1 MKKKLGVI
9 ITLLTLCICLMTP
22 QMHAQAASGKTTIA
36 VSSGS
41 INIGQTVTVTAK
53 ALSASGDSAYANMVL
68 TYDAGILEFV
78 SCTATYGGGGGS
90 ISVANDSFSVTLKA
104 ISAGKASISL
114 SATDGVIFSTAE
126 ELDSMAGSS
135 TSVTVNNEAAGSST
149 GNNSSAGTTGG
160 NSAGTGSNNNTGS
173 NTNTAALSADN
184 SLKALTISPGTLSP
198 AFKGSTTKYT
208 ATVDN
213 SVTSIAVS
221 ATPVNEKATIES
233 VTGNTNL
240 AVGANVVKIV
250 VKAENGTTATY
261 KITVTRQAAGNAGTT
276 GCETTTTGGENGDSE
291 NGDAE
296 TPEDTEEVPA
306 TETPASQADVVIND
320 TTYHISDSFTEE
332 QIPADFTEATVQF
345 RGTECRGLTFNKG
358 TISLIYLETDNVDST
373 IGRFFI
379 YDETRDVVY
388 DFMKF
393 TSGESSYV
401 IPLLAP
407 LDSVLPDSYVQ
418 VSLQMPESTVMTAY
432 QLPAAEGEEASDF
445 YVFYAVN
452 QDGTEGWYQ
461 YDAAEGTYQRVNGNI
476 TETADSSSDDLA
488 ELQSEYD
495 ELSRKYKDAKSFSR
509 NMIAVIIFVLAVAV
523 VIGLN
528 IIFFGR
534 KKKGKDE
541 LIEDDNVELEDAEYD
556 EDTDE
561 DLDEDEVEDTENDKK
576 HFFGKFHG
584 LRKKRNNADDFLMD
598 EDEDFSENQI
608 KKNSTQADI
617 TIIGTQPEISQEKTI
632 DLVLDEPS
640 QEKTKKAEKI
650 ESERAKVKE
659 TKDAEDD
666 DYFDDEEEYIEEEH
680 PINRAYREWNDYEDE
695 FPAPVKKTVTEQT
708 SEKKSSEENQKT
720 QPEKNETSVK
730 KEKGLEVFDLN
741 DL

>member
-22 QMHAQAASGKTTIA
+22 QMHAKAASGKTTIA
-36 VSSGS
+36 VSAGS
-41 INIGQTVTVTAK
+41 LNIGQTVTVTAK

-78 SCTATYGGGGGS
+78 SCNATYGGGGGS
-90 ISVANDSFSVTLKA
+90 ISVASDSFSVTLKA
-104 ISAGKASISL
+104 IAAGKASISL

-135 TSVTVNNEAAGSST
+135 TSVTVKNEAAG
-149 GNNSSAGTTGG
+149 G
-160 NSAGTGSNNNTGS
+160 NSTNNGSSGSNGNAGNGSSSGTGSNNNTGS

-208 ATVDN
+208 AAVDN

-240 AVGANVVKIV
+240 AVGANVVQIV

-261 KITVTRQAAGNAGTT
+261 KITVTRQAAGTT
-276 GCETTTTGGENGDSE
+276 GSETTTTGGENGDDG
-291 NGDAE
+291 NGDSE
-296 TPEDTEEVPA
+296 TPEDTEEVDT
-306 TETPASQADVVIND
+306 TETPVSAADVVINN
-320 TTYHISDSFTEE
+320 TTYHIADNFTEE
-332 QIPADFTEATVQF
+332 QIPADFTEATVNF
-345 RGTECRGLTFNKG
+345 RGTECRGLTFDKG
-358 TISLIYLETDNVDST
+358 TISLIYLETDNVDAT
-373 IGRFFI
+373 TGRFFI

-393 TSGESSYV
+393 TAGESSYV
-401 IPLLAP
+401 ISLLAP
-407 LDSVLPDSYVQ
+407 LDSVLPESYVQ
-418 VSLQMPESTVMTAY
+418 VSLQMPENTVMTAY
-432 QLPAAEGEEASDF
+432 QLPVEDGEEASDF
-445 YVFYAVN
+445 YIFYGVN

-488 ELQSEYD
+488 ALQSEYD
-495 ELSRKYKDAKSFSR
+495 ELSKKYKDAKSFSR
-509 NMIAVIIFVLAVAV
+509 NMIAVLIFVLAIAV
-523 VIGLN
+523 VIILN
-528 IIFFGR
+528 IVLFGR

-541 LIEDDNVELEDAEYD
+541 LLEDDNVELEDAEYD
-556 EDTDE
+556 EDI
-561 DLDEDEVEDTENDKK
+561 DEDEVEDTETDKK
-576 HFFGKFHG
+576 PLFGKFHG
-584 LRKKRNNADDFLMD
+584 FRKKEDDSLLD
-598 EDEDFSENQI
+598 EGD
-608 KKNSTQADI
+608 
-617 TIIGTQPEISQEKTI
+617 EISQEKTI

-666 DYFDDEEEYIEEEH
+666 DYFDDEEEYIEEDH

-695 FPAPVKKTVTEQT
+695 IPAPVKKTVTEQT
-708 SEKKSSEENQKT
+708 SEQKSSEEDQKT

>member
-22 QMHAQAASGKTTIA
+22 QMHAKAASGKTTIA
-36 VSSGS
+36 VSAGS
-41 INIGQTVTVTAK
+41 LNIGQTVTVTAK

-78 SCTATYGGGGGS
+78 SCNATYGGGGGS
-90 ISVANDSFSVTLKA
+90 ISVASDSFSVTLKA

-114 SATDGVIFSTAE
+114 SATDGVIYGTEE

-135 TSVTVNNEAAGSST
+135 TSVTVKNEAAGSNT
-149 GNNSSAGTTGG
+149 GN
-160 NSAGTGSNNNTGS
+160 NNNTGS

-240 AVGANVVKIV
+240 AVGANVVQIV

-261 KITVTRQAAGNAGTT
+261 KITVTRQAAGTT
-276 GCETTTTGGENGDSE
+276 GSETTTTGGENGDDGNVDS
-291 NGDAE
+291 E
-296 TPEDTEEVPA
+296 TPEDTEEVDT
-306 TETPASQADVVIND
+306 TETPVSAADVVINN
-320 TTYHISDSFTEE
+320 TTYHIADNFTEE
-332 QIPADFTEATVQF
+332 QIPSDFTEATVNF
-345 RGTECRGLTFNKG
+345 RGAECRGLTFNKG
-358 TISLIYLETDNVDST
+358 TISLIYLETDNVDAT
-373 IGRFFI
+373 TGRFFI

-393 TSGESSYV
+393 TAGKSSYA

-407 LDSVLPDSYVQ
+407 LDSVLPESYVQ
-418 VSLQMPESTVMTAY
+418 VSLQMPENTVMTAY
-432 QLPAAEGEEASDF
+432 QLPAEDGEEASDF
-445 YVFYAVN
+445 YIFYGVN

-488 ELQSEYD
+488 ALQSEYD
-495 ELSRKYKDAKSFSR
+495 ELSKKYKDAKSFSR
-509 NMIAVIIFVLAVAV
+509 NMIAVLIFVLAIAV
-523 VIGLN
+523 VIILN
-528 IIFFGR
+528 IVLFGR

-541 LIEDDNVELEDAEYD
+541 LLEDDDSENEESEYESD
-556 EDTDE
+556 E
-561 DLDEDEVEDTENDKK
+561 EDEFVEKSPEAPMKNAEN
-576 HFFGKFHG
+576 
-584 LRKKRNNADDFLMD
+584 
-598 EDEDFSENQI
+598 
-608 KKNSTQADI
+608 
-617 TIIGTQPEISQEKTI
+617 
-632 DLVLDEPS
+632 
-640 QEKTKKAEKI
+640 TKKASKAGQTARTNKAGKPKKAE
-650 ESERAKVKE
+650 E
-659 TKDAEDD
+659 TEEAQEFEEDED

-695 FPAPVKKTVTEQT
+695 IPSQSKKPVTEET
-708 SEKKSSEENQKT
+708 SEKESSTENVKMDEQ
-720 QPEKNETSVK
+720 QKNETSIK
-730 KEKGLEVFDLN
+730 NEKGLEVFDLN

>member
-22 QMHAQAASGKTTIA
+22 QMHAKAASGKTTIA
-36 VSSGS
+36 VSAGS
-41 INIGQTVTVTAK
+41 LNIGQTVTVTAK

-78 SCTATYGGGGGS
+78 SCNATYGGGGGS
-90 ISVANDSFSVTLKA
+90 ISVASDSFSVTLKA
-104 ISAGKASISL
+104 IAAGKASISL

-135 TSVTVNNEAAGSST
+135 TSVTVKNEAAG
-149 GNNSSAGTTGG
+149 G
-160 NSAGTGSNNNTGS
+160 NSTNNGSSGSNGNAGNGSSSGTGSNNNTGS

-208 ATVDN
+208 AAVDN

-240 AVGANVVKIV
+240 AVGANVVQIV

-261 KITVTRQAAGNAGTT
+261 KITVTRQAAGTT
-276 GCETTTTGGENGDSE
+276 GSETTTTGGENGDDG
-291 NGDAE
+291 NGDSE
-296 TPEDTEEVPA
+296 TPEDTEEVDA
-306 TETPASQADVVIND
+306 TETPVPAADVVINN
-320 TTYHISDSFTEE
+320 TTYHIADNFTEE
-332 QIPADFTEATVQF
+332 QIPADFTEATVNF
-345 RGTECRGLTFNKG
+345 RGAECRGLTFNKG
-358 TISLIYLETDNVDST
+358 TISLIYLETDNVDAT
-373 IGRFFI
+373 TGRFFI

-393 TSGESSYV
+393 TAGESSYV

-407 LDSVLPDSYVQ
+407 LDSVLPESYVQ
-418 VSLQMPESTVMTAY
+418 VSLQMPENTVMTAY
-432 QLPAAEGEEASDF
+432 QLPVEDGKEASDF
-445 YVFYAVN
+445 YIFYGVN

-488 ELQSEYD
+488 ALQSQYD
-495 ELSRKYKDAKSFSR
+495 ELSKKYKDAKSFSR
-509 NMIAVIIFVLAVAV
+509 NMIAVLIFVLAIAV
-523 VIGLN
+523 VIILN
-528 IIFFGR
+528 IMLFGR

-541 LIEDDNVELEDAEYD
+541 LLEDDDSENEESEYESD
-556 EDTDE
+556 E
-561 DLDEDEVEDTENDKK
+561 EDEFVEKSPEAPMKNAEN
-576 HFFGKFHG
+576 
-584 LRKKRNNADDFLMD
+584 
-598 EDEDFSENQI
+598 
-608 KKNSTQADI
+608 
-617 TIIGTQPEISQEKTI
+617 
-632 DLVLDEPS
+632 
-640 QEKTKKAEKI
+640 TKKASKAGQTARTNKAGKPKKAE
-650 ESERAKVKE
+650 E
-659 TKDAEDD
+659 TEEAQEFEEDED

-695 FPAPVKKTVTEQT
+695 IPSQSKKPVTEET
-708 SEKKSSEENQKT
+708 SEKESSTENVKMDEQ
-720 QPEKNETSVK
+720 QKNETSIK
-730 KEKGLEVFDLN
+730 NEKGLEVFDLN

>member
-22 QMHAQAASGKTTIA
+22 QMHAKAASGKTTIA
-36 VSSGS
+36 VSAGS
-41 INIGQTVTVTAK
+41 LNIGQTVTVTAK

-78 SCTATYGGGGGS
+78 SCNATYGGGGGS
-90 ISVANDSFSVTLKA
+90 ISVASDSFSVTLKA

-114 SATDGVIFSTAE
+114 SATDGVIYGTEE

-135 TSVTVNNEAAGSST
+135 TSVTVKNEAAGSNT
-149 GNNSSAGTTGG
+149 GN
-160 NSAGTGSNNNTGS
+160 NNNTGS
-173 NTNTAALSADN
+173 NTNMAALSADN

-240 AVGANVVKIV
+240 AVGANVVQIV

-261 KITVTRQAAGNAGTT
+261 KITVTRQAAGTT
-276 GCETTTTGGENGDSE
+276 GSETTTTGGENGDDGNVDS
-291 NGDAE
+291 E
-296 TPEDTEEVPA
+296 TPEDTEEVDT
-306 TETPASQADVVIND
+306 TETPVSAADVVINN
-320 TTYHISDSFTEE
+320 TTYHIADNFTEE
-332 QIPADFTEATVQF
+332 QIPSDFTEATVNF
-345 RGTECRGLTFNKG
+345 RGAECRGLTFNKG
-358 TISLIYLETDNVDST
+358 TISLIYLETDNVDAT
-373 IGRFFI
+373 TGRFFI

-393 TSGESSYV
+393 TAGESSYS

-407 LDSVLPDSYVQ
+407 LDSVLPESYVQ
-418 VSLQMPESTVMTAY
+418 VSLQMPENTVMTAY
-432 QLPAAEGEEASDF
+432 QLPAEDGEEASDF
-445 YVFYAVN
+445 YIFYGVN

-488 ELQSEYD
+488 ALQSEYD
-495 ELSRKYKDAKSFSR
+495 ELSKKYKDAKSFSR
-509 NMIAVIIFVLAVAV
+509 NMIAVLIFVLAIAV
-523 VIGLN
+523 VIILN
-528 IIFFGR
+528 IVLFGR

-541 LIEDDNVELEDAEYD
+541 LLEDNDSENEESEYESD
-556 EDTDE
+556 E
-561 DLDEDEVEDTENDKK
+561 EDEFVEKSPEAPMKNAEN
-576 HFFGKFHG
+576 
-584 LRKKRNNADDFLMD
+584 
-598 EDEDFSENQI
+598 
-608 KKNSTQADI
+608 
-617 TIIGTQPEISQEKTI
+617 
-632 DLVLDEPS
+632 
-640 QEKTKKAEKI
+640 TKKASKAGQTARTNKAGKPKKAE
-650 ESERAKVKE
+650 E
-659 TKDAEDD
+659 TEEAQEFEEDED

-695 FPAPVKKTVTEQT
+695 IPSPSKKPVTEEM
-708 SEKKSSEENQKT
+708 SEKKSPIENEKMDVPQ
-720 QPEKNETSVK
+720 KNE
-730 KEKGLEVFDLN
+730 KGMEVFDLN

>member
-135 TSVTVNNEAAGSST
+135 TSVTVKNEAVGSS
-149 GNNSSAGTTGG
+149 
-160 NSAGTGSNNNTGS
+160 TGSNNNTGS

-276 GCETTTTGGENGDSE
+276 GGETTTTGGENGDSE

-332 QIPADFTEATVQF
+332 QIPADFTEAAVQF

-488 ELQSEYD
+488 ALQSEYD

-541 LIEDDNVELEDAEYD
+541 LLEDDNVELEDAEYD

-666 DYFDDEEEYIEEEH
+666 DYFDDEEEYVEEDH

-708 SEKKSSEENQKT
+708 SEKKSSEEDQKT

>member
-22 QMHAQAASGKTTIA
+22 QMHAKAASGKTTIA
-36 VSSGS
+36 VSAGS
-41 INIGQTVTVTAK
+41 LNIGQTVTVTAK

-78 SCTATYGGGGGS
+78 SCNATYGGGGGS
-90 ISVANDSFSVTLKA
+90 ISVASDSFSVTLKA

-114 SATDGVIFSTAE
+114 SATDGVIYGTEE

-135 TSVTVNNEAAGSST
+135 TSVTVKNEAAGSNT
-149 GNNSSAGTTGG
+149 GNNS
-160 NSAGTGSNNNTGS
+160 NTGS

-184 SLKALTISPGTLSP
+184 SLKALTISPGTLFP

-261 KITVTRQAAGNAGTT
+261 KITVTRQAAGTT
-276 GCETTTTGGENGDSE
+276 GSETTTTGGENGDDG
-291 NGDAE
+291 NGDSE
-296 TPEDTEEVPA
+296 TPEDTEEVDA
-306 TETPASQADVVIND
+306 TETPVPAADVVINN
-320 TTYHISDSFTEE
+320 TTYHIADNFTEE
-332 QIPADFTEATVQF
+332 QIPADFTEATVNF
-345 RGTECRGLTFNKG
+345 RGAECRGLTFNKG
-358 TISLIYLETDNVDST
+358 TISLIYLETDNVDAT
-373 IGRFFI
+373 TGRFFI

-393 TSGESSYV
+393 TAGESSYA

-407 LDSVLPDSYVQ
+407 LDSVLPESYVQ
-418 VSLQMPESTVMTAY
+418 VSLQMPENTVMTAY
-432 QLPAAEGEEASDF
+432 QLPAEDGEEASDF
-445 YVFYAVN
+445 YIFYGVN

-488 ELQSEYD
+488 ALQSEYD
-495 ELSRKYKDAKSFSR
+495 ELSKKYKDAKSFSR
-509 NMIAVIIFVLAVAV
+509 NMIAVIIFVLAIAAV
-523 VIGLN
+523 VILN
-528 IIFFGR
+528 IVLFGR

-541 LIEDDNVELEDAEYD
+541 LLEDDDSENEESEYESD
-556 EDTDE
+556 E
-561 DLDEDEVEDTENDKK
+561 EDEFVEKSPEAPMKNAEN
-576 HFFGKFHG
+576 
-584 LRKKRNNADDFLMD
+584 
-598 EDEDFSENQI
+598 
-608 KKNSTQADI
+608 
-617 TIIGTQPEISQEKTI
+617 
-632 DLVLDEPS
+632 
-640 QEKTKKAEKI
+640 TKKASKAGQTARTNKAGKPKKAE
-650 ESERAKVKE
+650 E
-659 TKDAEDD
+659 TEEAQEFEEDED

-695 FPAPVKKTVTEQT
+695 IPSQSKKPVTEET
-708 SEKKSSEENQKT
+708 SEKESSTENVKMDEQ
-720 QPEKNETSVK
+720 QKNETSIK
-730 KEKGLEVFDLN
+730 NEKRLEVFDLN

>member
-22 QMHAQAASGKTTIA
+22 QMHAKAASGKTTIA
-36 VSSGS
+36 VSAGS
-41 INIGQTVTVTAK
+41 LNIGQTVTVTAK

-78 SCTATYGGGGGS
+78 SCNATYGGGGGS
-90 ISVANDSFSVTLKA
+90 ISVASDSFSVTLKA
-104 ISAGKASISL
+104 IAAGKASISL

-135 TSVTVNNEAAGSST
+135 TSVTVKNEAAGGNSTNNGSSGSNGNAGNGSSSGT
-149 GNNSSAGTTGG
+149 GN
-160 NSAGTGSNNNTGS
+160 NNNTGS

-208 ATVDN
+208 AAVDN

-240 AVGANVVKIV
+240 AVGANVVQIV

-261 KITVTRQAAGNAGTT
+261 KITVTRQAAGTT
-276 GCETTTTGGENGDSE
+276 GSETTTTGGENGDDG
-291 NGDAE
+291 NGDSE
-296 TPEDTEEVPA
+296 TPEDTEEVDA
-306 TETPASQADVVIND
+306 TETPVPAADVVINN
-320 TTYHISDSFTEE
+320 TTYHIADNFTEE
-332 QIPADFTEATVQF
+332 QIPADFTEATVNF
-345 RGTECRGLTFNKG
+345 RGAECRGLTFNKG
-358 TISLIYLETDNVDST
+358 TISLIYLETDNVDAT
-373 IGRFFI
+373 TGRFFI

-393 TSGESSYV
+393 TAGESSYA

-407 LDSVLPDSYVQ
+407 LDSVLPESYVQ
-418 VSLQMPESTVMTAY
+418 VSLQMPENTVMTAY
-432 QLPAAEGEEASDF
+432 QLPAEDGEEASDF
-445 YVFYAVN
+445 YIFYGVN

-488 ELQSEYD
+488 ALQSEYD
-495 ELSRKYKDAKSFSR
+495 ELSKKYKDAKSFSR
-509 NMIAVIIFVLAVAV
+509 NMIAVLIFVLAIAV
-523 VIGLN
+523 VIILN
-528 IIFFGR
+528 SVLFGR

-541 LIEDDNVELEDAEYD
+541 LLEDDDSENEESEYESD
-556 EDTDE
+556 E
-561 DLDEDEVEDTENDKK
+561 EDEFVEKSPEAPMKNAEN
-576 HFFGKFHG
+576 
-584 LRKKRNNADDFLMD
+584 
-598 EDEDFSENQI
+598 
-608 KKNSTQADI
+608 
-617 TIIGTQPEISQEKTI
+617 
-632 DLVLDEPS
+632 
-640 QEKTKKAEKI
+640 TKKASKAGQTARTNKAGKPKKAE
-650 ESERAKVKE
+650 E
-659 TKDAEDD
+659 TEEAQEFEEDED

-695 FPAPVKKTVTEQT
+695 IPSPSKKPVTEET
-708 SEKKSSEENQKT
+708 SEKESSTENVKMDVPQ
-720 QPEKNETSVK
+720 KNE
-730 KEKGLEVFDLN
+730 KGMEVFDLN

>member
-22 QMHAQAASGKTTIA
+22 QMHAKAASGKTTIA
-36 VSSGS
+36 VSASS
-41 INIGQTVTVTAK
+41 LNIGQTVTVTAK
-53 ALSASGDSAYANMVL
+53 AFSASGDSAYANMVL

-78 SCTATYGGGGGS
+78 SCNATYGGGGGS
-90 ISVANDSFSVTLKA
+90 ISVASDSFSVTLKA

-114 SATDGVIFSTAE
+114 SATDGVIYGTEE

-135 TSVTVNNEAAGSST
+135 TSVTVKNEAAGSNT
-149 GNNSSAGTTGG
+149 GNNSSAGNNGSSGSNG
-160 NSAGTGSNNNTGS
+160 NAGNGSSSGTGSNNNTGS
-173 NTNTAALSADN
+173 NTAALSADN

-240 AVGANVVKIV
+240 AVGTNVVKIV

-261 KITVTRQAAGNAGTT
+261 KITVTRQDAGNSGSAAA
-276 GCETTTTGGENGDSE
+276 TTGGENGDSG
-291 NGDAE
+291 NGDDGNDDSGD
-296 TPEDTEEVPA
+296 PGDTEEVDA
-306 TETPASQADVVIND
+306 TETPVLAADVVINN
-320 TTYHISDSFTEE
+320 TTYHIADNFTEE
-332 QIPADFTEATVQF
+332 QIPADFTEATVNF
-345 RGTECRGLTFNKG
+345 RGAECRGLTFNKG
-358 TISLIYLETDNVDST
+358 TISLIYLETDNVDAT
-373 IGRFFI
+373 TGRFFI

-393 TSGESSYV
+393 TAGESSYA

-407 LDSVLPDSYVQ
+407 LDSVLPESYVQ
-418 VSLQMPESTVMTAY
+418 VSLQMPENTVMTAY
-432 QLPAAEGEEASDF
+432 QLPVEDGEEASDF
-445 YVFYAVN
+445 YIFYGVN

-488 ELQSEYD
+488 ALQSEYD
-495 ELSRKYKDAKSFSR
+495 ELSKKYKDAKSFSR
-509 NMIAVIIFVLAVAV
+509 NMIAVLIFVLAIAV
-523 VIGLN
+523 VIILN
-528 IIFFGR
+528 IVLFGR

-541 LIEDDNVELEDAEYD
+541 LLEDDNVELEDAEYD
-556 EDTDE
+556 EDI
-561 DLDEDEVEDTENDKK
+561 DEDEVEDTETDKK
-576 HFFGKFHG
+576 PLFGKFHG
-584 LRKKRNNADDFLMD
+584 FRKKEDDSLLD
-598 EDEDFSENQI
+598 EGD
-608 KKNSTQADI
+608 
-617 TIIGTQPEISQEKTI
+617 EISQEKTI

-666 DYFDDEEEYIEEEH
+666 DYFDDEEEYIEEDH

-695 FPAPVKKTVTEQT
+695 IPAPVKKTVTEQT
-708 SEKKSSEENQKT
+708 SEQKSSEEDQKT

>member
-22 QMHAQAASGKTTIA
+22 QMHAKAASGKTTIA
-36 VSSGS
+36 VSAGS
-41 INIGQTVTVTAK
+41 LNIGQTVTVTAK

-78 SCTATYGGGGGS
+78 SCNATYGGGGGS
-90 ISVANDSFSVTLKA
+90 ISVASDSFSVTLKA

-114 SATDGVIFSTAE
+114 SATDGVIYGTEE

-135 TSVTVNNEAAGSST
+135 TSVTVKNEAAGSNT
-149 GNNSSAGTTGG
+149 GN
-160 NSAGTGSNNNTGS
+160 NNNTGS

-240 AVGANVVKIV
+240 AVGANVVQIV

-261 KITVTRQAAGNAGTT
+261 KITVTRQAAGTT
-276 GCETTTTGGENGDSE
+276 GSETTTTGGENGDDG
-291 NGDAE
+291 NGDSE
-296 TPEDTEEVPA
+296 TPEDTEEVDT
-306 TETPASQADVVIND
+306 TETPVSAADVVINN
-320 TTYHISDSFTEE
+320 TTYHIADNFTEE
-332 QIPADFTEATVQF
+332 QIPADFTEATVHF

-358 TISLIYLETDNVDST
+358 TISLIYLETDNVDAT
-373 IGRFFI
+373 TGRFFI

-393 TSGESSYV
+393 TAGESSYV

-407 LDSVLPDSYVQ
+407 LDSVLPESYVQ
-418 VSLQMPESTVMTAY
+418 VSLQMPENTVMTAY
-432 QLPAAEGEEASDF
+432 QLPAEDGEEASDF
-445 YVFYAVN
+445 YIFYGVN

-488 ELQSEYD
+488 ALQSEYD
-495 ELSRKYKDAKSFSR
+495 ELSKKYKDAKSFSR
-509 NMIAVIIFVLAVAV
+509 NMIAVIIFVLAIAV
-523 VIGLN
+523 VIILN
-528 IIFFGR
+528 IVLFGR

-541 LIEDDNVELEDAEYD
+541 LLEDDDSENEESEYESD
-556 EDTDE
+556 E
-561 DLDEDEVEDTENDKK
+561 EDEFVEKSPEAPMKNAEN
-576 HFFGKFHG
+576 
-584 LRKKRNNADDFLMD
+584 
-598 EDEDFSENQI
+598 
-608 KKNSTQADI
+608 
-617 TIIGTQPEISQEKTI
+617 
-632 DLVLDEPS
+632 
-640 QEKTKKAEKI
+640 TKKASKAGQTARTNKARKPKKAE
-650 ESERAKVKE
+650 E
-659 TKDAEDD
+659 TEEAQEFEEDED

-695 FPAPVKKTVTEQT
+695 IPSPSKKPVTEEM
-708 SEKKSSEENQKT
+708 SEKKSPIENEKMDVPQ
-720 QPEKNETSVK
+720 KNE
-730 KEKGLEVFDLN
+730 KGMEVFDLN

>member
-22 QMHAQAASGKTTIA
+22 QMHAKAASGKTTIA
-36 VSSGS
+36 VSAGS
-41 INIGQTVTVTAK
+41 LNIGQTVTVTAK

-78 SCTATYGGGGGS
+78 SCNATYGGGGGS
-90 ISVANDSFSVTLKA
+90 ISVASDSFSVTLKA
-104 ISAGKASISL
+104 IAAGKASISL

-135 TSVTVNNEAAGSST
+135 TSVTVKNEAAGSN
-149 GNNSSAGTTGG
+149 GNAGNGSS
-160 NSAGTGSNNNTGS
+160 SGTGSNNNTGS
-173 NTNTAALSADN
+173 NTAALSADN

-208 ATVDN
+208 AAVDN

-221 ATPVNEKATIES
+221 ATPVNEKATVES

-276 GCETTTTGGENGDSE
+276 GGETTTTGGENGDSE

-306 TETPASQADVVIND
+306 TEAPASQAEVVIND
-320 TTYHISDSFTEE
+320 TAYHISDSFTEE
-332 QIPADFTEATVQF
+332 QIPADFTEAAVQF
-345 RGTECRGLTFNKG
+345 RGTECRGLSFNKG
-358 TISLIYLETDNVDST
+358 MISLIYLETDNVDST

-379 YDETRDVVY
+379 YDETRDVIY

-393 TSGESSYV
+393 TAGESSYV

-488 ELQSEYD
+488 ALQSEYD
-495 ELSRKYKDAKSFSR
+495 ELSKKYKDAKSFSR
-509 NMIAVIIFVLAVAV
+509 NMIAVIIFVLAIAV
-523 VIGLN
+523 VVILN
-528 IIFFGR
+528 IMLFGR

-541 LIEDDNVELEDAEYD
+541 LSEDDDPELDEPED
-556 EDTDE
+556 EDDE
-561 DLDEDEVEDTENDKK
+561 ANEETETEKK
-576 HFFGKFHG
+576 PLLGKFHG
-584 LRKKRNNADDFLMD
+584 FRKKEKN
-598 EDEDFSENQI
+598 EDE
-608 KKNSTQADI
+608 
-617 TIIGTQPEISQEKTI
+617 
-632 DLVLDEPS
+632 
-640 QEKTKKAEKI
+640 
-650 ESERAKVKE
+650 
-659 TKDAEDD
+659 D
-666 DYFDDEEEYIEEEH
+666 DYFDDEEEYIEEDH

-695 FPAPVKKTVTEQT
+695 IPSTSEKSVTEEK
-708 SEKKSSEENQKT
+708 SEKKSSTENEKMDVPQ
-720 QPEKNETSVK
+720 KNETSVK
-730 KEKGLEVFDLN
+730 NEKGMEVFDLN

>member
-68 TYDAGILEFV
+68 TYDASILEFV
-78 SCTATYGGGGGS
+78 SCNATYGGGGGS

-221 ATPVNEKATIES
+221 ATPVNEKATVES

-276 GCETTTTGGENGDSE
+276 GGETTTTGGENGDGE

-306 TETPASQADVVIND
+306 TETPASQADVVISD

-332 QIPADFTEATVQF
+332 QIPADFTEAAVQF

-393 TSGESSYV
+393 TAGESSYV

-495 ELSRKYKDAKSFSR
+495 ELSRKYKDAKSFFR
-509 NMIAVIIFVLAVAV
+509 NMIAVLIFVLAIAV
-523 VIGLN
+523 VIILN
-528 IIFFGR
+528 IVLFGR

-541 LIEDDNVELEDAEYD
+541 LLEDNDPELDEPENEDDEANEE
-556 EDTDE
+556 
-561 DLDEDEVEDTENDKK
+561 TETEKK
-576 HFFGKFHG
+576 PFLGKFHG
-584 LRKKRNNADDFLMD
+584 FRKKEKN
-598 EDEDFSENQI
+598 EDE
-608 KKNSTQADI
+608 
-617 TIIGTQPEISQEKTI
+617 
-632 DLVLDEPS
+632 
-640 QEKTKKAEKI
+640 
-650 ESERAKVKE
+650 
-659 TKDAEDD
+659 D

-695 FPAPVKKTVTEQT
+695 IPSTSEKSVTEEK
-708 SEKKSSEENQKT
+708 SEKKSSTENEKMDVPQ
-720 QPEKNETSVK
+720 KNETSVK
-730 KEKGLEVFDLN
+730 NEKGMEVFDLN

>member
-22 QMHAQAASGKTTIA
+22 QMHAKAASGKTTIA
-36 VSSGS
+36 VSAGS
-41 INIGQTVTVTAK
+41 LNIGQTVTVTAK

-78 SCTATYGGGGGS
+78 SCNATYGGGGGS
-90 ISVANDSFSVTLKA
+90 ISVASDSFSVTLKA
-104 ISAGKASISL
+104 IAAGKASISL

-135 TSVTVNNEAAGSST
+135 TSVTVKNEAAG
-149 GNNSSAGTTGG
+149 G
-160 NSAGTGSNNNTGS
+160 NSTNNGSSGSNGNAGNGSSSGTGSNNNTGS

-208 ATVDN
+208 AAVDN

-221 ATPVNEKATIES
+221 ATPVNEKATVES

-261 KITVTRQAAGNAGTT
+261 KITVTRQAAGTT
-276 GCETTTTGGENGDSE
+276 GSETTTTGGENGDDG
-291 NGDAE
+291 NGDSE
-296 TPEDTEEVPA
+296 TPEDTEEVDT
-306 TETPASQADVVIND
+306 TETPVSAADVVINN
-320 TTYHISDSFTEE
+320 TTYHIADNFTEE
-332 QIPADFTEATVQF
+332 QIPADFTEATVNF
-345 RGTECRGLTFNKG
+345 RGTECRGLTFDKG
-358 TISLIYLETDNVDST
+358 TISLIYLETDNVDAT
-373 IGRFFI
+373 TGRFFI

-393 TSGESSYV
+393 TAGESSYA

-407 LDSVLPDSYVQ
+407 LDSVLPESYVQ
-418 VSLQMPESTVMTAY
+418 VSLQMPENTVMTAY
-432 QLPAAEGEEASDF
+432 QLPAEDGEEASDF
-445 YVFYAVN
+445 YIFYGVN

-488 ELQSEYD
+488 ALQSEYD
-495 ELSRKYKDAKSFSR
+495 ELSKKYKDAKSFSR
-509 NMIAVIIFVLAVAV
+509 NMIAVLIFVLAIAV
-523 VIGLN
+523 VIILN
-528 IIFFGR
+528 IVLFGR

-541 LIEDDNVELEDAEYD
+541 LLEDNDSENEESEYESD
-556 EDTDE
+556 E
-561 DLDEDEVEDTENDKK
+561 EDEFVEKSPEAPMKNAEN
-576 HFFGKFHG
+576 
-584 LRKKRNNADDFLMD
+584 
-598 EDEDFSENQI
+598 
-608 KKNSTQADI
+608 
-617 TIIGTQPEISQEKTI
+617 
-632 DLVLDEPS
+632 
-640 QEKTKKAEKI
+640 TKKASKAGQTARTNKAGKPKKAE
-650 ESERAKVKE
+650 E
-659 TKDAEDD
+659 TEEAQEFEEDED

-695 FPAPVKKTVTEQT
+695 IPSQSKKPVTEET
-708 SEKKSSEENQKT
+708 SEKESSTENVKMDEQ
-720 QPEKNETSVK
+720 QKNETSIK
-730 KEKGLEVFDLN
+730 NEKGLEVFDLN

>member
-22 QMHAQAASGKTTIA
+22 QMHAKAASGKTTIA
-36 VSSGS
+36 VSASS
-41 INIGQTVTVTAK
+41 LNIGQTVTVTAK
-53 ALSASGDSAYANMVL
+53 ALGASGESAYANMVL
-68 TYDAGILEFV
+68 TYDASILEFV

-104 ISAGKASISL
+104 IAAGKASLSL

-126 ELDSMAGSS
+126 ELESMAGSS
-135 TSVTVNNEAAGSST
+135 TSVTVNNEAST
-149 GNNSSAGTTGG
+149 GN
-160 NSAGTGSNNNTGS
+160 TGSSNAGNTGS
-173 NTNTAALSADN
+173 NTGTNNGSSSTGNGSNTAALSADN

-208 ATVDN
+208 AAVDN

-261 KITVTRQAAGNAGTT
+261 KITVTRQAAGNSGSAAA
-276 GCETTTTGGENGDSE
+276 TTGGENGDDG
-291 NGDAE
+291 NGDSE
-296 TPEDTEEVPA
+296 TPEDTEEVDT
-306 TETPASQADVVIND
+306 TETPVSAADVVINN
-320 TTYHISDSFTEE
+320 TTYHIADNFTEE
-332 QIPADFTEATVQF
+332 QIPADFTEATVNF
-345 RGTECRGLTFNKG
+345 RGAECRGLTFNKG
-358 TISLIYLETDNVDST
+358 TISLIYLETDNVDAT
-373 IGRFFI
+373 TGRFFI

-393 TSGESSYV
+393 TAGESSYV

-407 LDSVLPDSYVQ
+407 LDSVLPESYVQ
-418 VSLQMPESTVMTAY
+418 VSLQMPENTVMTAY
-432 QLPAAEGEEASDF
+432 QLPVEDGEEASDVYIF
-445 YVFYAVN
+445 YGVN

-495 ELSRKYKDAKSFSR
+495 ELSKKYKDAKSFSR
-509 NMIAVIIFVLAVAV
+509 NMIAVLIFVLAIAV
-523 VIGLN
+523 VIILN
-528 IIFFGR
+528 IVLFGR

-541 LIEDDNVELEDAEYD
+541 LLEDDDPE
-556 EDTDE
+556 
-561 DLDEDEVEDTENDKK
+561 LDEPEYESDEEDEENEETENEKK
-576 HFFGKFHG
+576 SLFGKFHG
-584 LRKKRNNADDFLMD
+584 FRKKEKNEDDFLMD
-598 EDEDFSENQI
+598 DDNEKTEETKEAQEFDEDED
-608 KKNSTQADI
+608 A
-617 TIIGTQPEISQEKTI
+617 
-632 DLVLDEPS
+632 
-640 QEKTKKAEKI
+640 
-650 ESERAKVKE
+650 
-659 TKDAEDD
+659 
-666 DYFDDEEEYIEEEH
+666 YFDDEEDYIEEDH

-695 FPAPVKKTVTEQT
+695 IPSPSKKPVTEET
-708 SEKKSSEENQKT
+708 SEKESSTENEKMDVPQ
-720 QPEKNETSVK
+720 KNE
-730 KEKGLEVFDLN
+730 KGMEVFDLN

>member
-22 QMHAQAASGKTTIA
+22 QMHAKAASGKTTIA
-36 VSSGS
+36 VSAGS
-41 INIGQTVTVTAK
+41 LNIGQTVTVTAK

-78 SCTATYGGGGGS
+78 SCNATYGGGGGS
-90 ISVANDSFSVTLKA
+90 ISVASDSFSVTLKA

-114 SATDGVIFSTAE
+114 SATDGVIYGTEE

-135 TSVTVNNEAAGSST
+135 TSVTVKNEAAGSN
-149 GNNSSAGTTGG
+149 GNAGNGSS
-160 NSAGTGSNNNTGS
+160 SGTGSNNNTGS
-173 NTNTAALSADN
+173 NTAALSADN

-240 AVGANVVKIV
+240 AVGTNVVKIV

-261 KITVTRQAAGNAGTT
+261 KITVTRQDAGNSGSAAA
-276 GCETTTTGGENGDSE
+276 TTGGENGDSG
-291 NGDAE
+291 NGDDGNDDSGD
-296 TPEDTEEVPA
+296 PGDTEEVDA
-306 TETPASQADVVIND
+306 TETPVLAADVVINN
-320 TTYHISDSFTEE
+320 TTYHIADNFTEE
-332 QIPADFTEATVQF
+332 QIPADFTEATVNF
-345 RGTECRGLTFNKG
+345 RGAECRGLTFNKG
-358 TISLIYLETDNVDST
+358 TISLIYLETDNVDAT
-373 IGRFFI
+373 TGRFFI

-393 TSGESSYV
+393 TAGESSYA

-407 LDSVLPDSYVQ
+407 LDSVLPESYVQ
-418 VSLQMPESTVMTAY
+418 VSLQMPENTVMTAY
-432 QLPAAEGEEASDF
+432 QLPVEDGEEASDF
-445 YVFYAVN
+445 YIFYGVN

-488 ELQSEYD
+488 ALQSEYD
-495 ELSRKYKDAKSFSR
+495 ELSKKYKDAKSFSR
-509 NMIAVIIFVLAVAV
+509 NMIAVLIFVLAIAV
-523 VIGLN
+523 VIILN
-528 IIFFGR
+528 IMLFGR

-541 LIEDDNVELEDAEYD
+541 LSEDNDPELDEPENEDDEANEE
-556 EDTDE
+556 
-561 DLDEDEVEDTENDKK
+561 TETEKK
-576 HFFGKFHG
+576 PFLGKFHG
-584 LRKKRNNADDFLMD
+584 FRKKEKN
-598 EDEDFSENQI
+598 EDE
-608 KKNSTQADI
+608 
-617 TIIGTQPEISQEKTI
+617 
-632 DLVLDEPS
+632 
-640 QEKTKKAEKI
+640 
-650 ESERAKVKE
+650 
-659 TKDAEDD
+659 D

-695 FPAPVKKTVTEQT
+695 IPSTSEKSVTEEK
-708 SEKKSSEENQKT
+708 SEKKSSTENEKMDVPQ
-720 QPEKNETSVK
+720 KNETSVK
-730 KEKGLEVFDLN
+730 NEKGMEVFDLN

>member
-22 QMHAQAASGKTTIA
+22 QMHAKAASGKTTIA
-36 VSSGS
+36 VSASS
-41 INIGQTVTVTAK
+41 LNIGQTVTVTAK

-78 SCTATYGGGGGS
+78 SCNATYGGGGGS
-90 ISVANDSFSVTLKA
+90 ISVASDSFSVTLKA

-114 SATDGVIFSTAE
+114 SATDGVIYGTEE

-135 TSVTVNNEAAGSST
+135 TSVTVKNEAAGSN
-149 GNNSSAGTTGG
+149 GNAGNGSS
-160 NSAGTGSNNNTGS
+160 SGTGSNNNTGS
-173 NTNTAALSADN
+173 NTAALSADN

-240 AVGANVVKIV
+240 AVGANVVQIV

-261 KITVTRQAAGNAGTT
+261 KITVTRQATGTT
-276 GCETTTTGGENGDSE
+276 GSETTTTGGENGDSG
-291 NGDAE
+291 NSDDGNDDSGD
-296 TPEDTEEVPA
+296 PGDTEEVDA
-306 TETPASQADVVIND
+306 TETPVPAADVVINN
-320 TTYHISDSFTEE
+320 TTYHIADNFTEE
-332 QIPADFTEATVQF
+332 QIPADFTEATVNF
-345 RGTECRGLTFNKG
+345 RGTECRGLTFDKG
-358 TISLIYLETDNVDST
+358 TISLIYLETDNVDAT
-373 IGRFFI
+373 TGRFFI

-393 TSGESSYV
+393 TAGESSYV

-407 LDSVLPDSYVQ
+407 LDSVLPESYVQ
-418 VSLQMPESTVMTAY
+418 VSLQMLENTVMTAY
-432 QLPAAEGEEASDF
+432 QLPAEDGEEASDF
-445 YVFYAVN
+445 YIFYAVN

-488 ELQSEYD
+488 ALQSQYD
-495 ELSRKYKDAKSFSR
+495 ELSKKYKDAKSFSR
-509 NMIAVIIFVLAVAV
+509 NMIAVLIFVLAIAV
-523 VIGLN
+523 VIILN
-528 IIFFGR
+528 IMLFGR

-541 LIEDDNVELEDAEYD
+541 LSED
-556 EDTDE
+556 
-561 DLDEDEVEDTENDKK
+561 ND
-576 HFFGKFHG
+576 
-584 LRKKRNNADDFLMD
+584 
-598 EDEDFSENQI
+598 
-608 KKNSTQADI
+608 
-617 TIIGTQPEISQEKTI
+617 PE
-632 DLVLDEPS
+632 LDEPENEDDEANEETET
-640 QEKTKKAEKI
+640 EKKPFLGKFRGFRKKEKN
-650 ESERAKVKE
+650 
-659 TKDAEDD
+659 EDED

-695 FPAPVKKTVTEQT
+695 IPSTSEKSVTEEK
-708 SEKKSSEENQKT
+708 SEKKSSTENEKMDVLQ
-720 QPEKNETSVK
+720 KNETSVK
-730 KEKGLEVFDLN
+730 NEKGMEVFDLN

>member
-22 QMHAQAASGKTTIA
+22 QMHAKAASGKTTIA
-36 VSSGS
+36 VSAGS
-41 INIGQTVTVTAK
+41 LNIGQTVTVTAK

-78 SCTATYGGGGGS
+78 SCNATYGGGGGS
-90 ISVANDSFSVTLKA
+90 ISVASDSFSVTLKA

-114 SATDGVIFSTAE
+114 SATDGVIYGTEE

-135 TSVTVNNEAAGSST
+135 TSVTVKNEAAGSNT
-149 GNNSSAGTTGG
+149 GN
-160 NSAGTGSNNNTGS
+160 NNNTGS

-240 AVGANVVKIV
+240 AVGANVVQIV

-261 KITVTRQAAGNAGTT
+261 KITVTRQAAGTT
-276 GCETTTTGGENGDSE
+276 GSETTTTGGENGDDG
-291 NGDAE
+291 NGDSE
-296 TPEDTEEVPA
+296 TPEDTEEVDT
-306 TETPASQADVVIND
+306 TETPVSAADVVINN
-320 TTYHISDSFTEE
+320 TTYHIADNFTEE
-332 QIPADFTEATVQF
+332 QIPADFTEATVNF
-345 RGTECRGLTFNKG
+345 RGAECRGLTFNKG
-358 TISLIYLETDNVDST
+358 TISLIYLETDNVDAT
-373 IGRFFI
+373 TGRFFI

-393 TSGESSYV
+393 TAGESSYV

-407 LDSVLPDSYVQ
+407 LDSVLPESYVQ
-418 VSLQMPESTVMTAY
+418 VSLQMPENTVMTAY
-432 QLPAAEGEEASDF
+432 QLPAEDGEEASDF
-445 YVFYAVN
+445 YIFYGVN

-488 ELQSEYD
+488 ALQSEYD
-495 ELSRKYKDAKSFSR
+495 ELSKKYKDAKSFSR
-509 NMIAVIIFVLAVAV
+509 NMIAVIIFVLAIAV
-523 VIGLN
+523 VIILN
-528 IIFFGR
+528 IVLFGR

-541 LIEDDNVELEDAEYD
+541 LLEDDDSENEESEYESD
-556 EDTDE
+556 E
-561 DLDEDEVEDTENDKK
+561 EDEFVEKSPEAPMKNAEN
-576 HFFGKFHG
+576 
-584 LRKKRNNADDFLMD
+584 
-598 EDEDFSENQI
+598 
-608 KKNSTQADI
+608 
-617 TIIGTQPEISQEKTI
+617 
-632 DLVLDEPS
+632 
-640 QEKTKKAEKI
+640 TKKASKAGQTARTNKARKPKKAE
-650 ESERAKVKE
+650 E
-659 TKDAEDD
+659 TEEAQEFEEDED

-695 FPAPVKKTVTEQT
+695 IPSPSKKPVTEEM
-708 SEKKSSEENQKT
+708 SEKKSPIENKKMDVPQ
-720 QPEKNETSVK
+720 KNE
-730 KEKGLEVFDLN
+730 KGMEVFDLN

>member
-22 QMHAQAASGKTTIA
+22 QMHAKAASGKTTIA
-36 VSSGS
+36 VSAGS
-41 INIGQTVTVTAK
+41 LNIGQTVTVTAK

-78 SCTATYGGGGGS
+78 SCNATYGGGGGS
-90 ISVANDSFSVTLKA
+90 ISVASDSFSVTLKA

-114 SATDGVIFSTAE
+114 SATDGVIYGTEE

-135 TSVTVNNEAAGSST
+135 TSVTVKNEAAGSNT
-149 GNNSSAGTTGG
+149 GN
-160 NSAGTGSNNNTGS
+160 NNNTGS

-240 AVGANVVKIV
+240 AVGANVVQIV

-261 KITVTRQAAGNAGTT
+261 KITVTRQAAGTT
-276 GCETTTTGGENGDSE
+276 GSETTTTGGENGDDGNVDS
-291 NGDAE
+291 E
-296 TPEDTEEVPA
+296 TPEDTEEVDT
-306 TETPASQADVVIND
+306 TETPVSAADVVINN
-320 TTYHISDSFTEE
+320 TTYHIADNFTEE
-332 QIPADFTEATVQF
+332 QIPSDFTEATVNF
-345 RGTECRGLTFNKG
+345 RGAECRGLTFNKG
-358 TISLIYLETDNVDST
+358 TISLIYLETDNVDAT
-373 IGRFFI
+373 TGRFFI

-393 TSGESSYV
+393 TAGESSYA

-407 LDSVLPDSYVQ
+407 LDSVLPESYVQ
-418 VSLQMPESTVMTAY
+418 VSLQMPENTVMTAY
-432 QLPAAEGEEASDF
+432 QLPAEDGEEASDF
-445 YVFYAVN
+445 YIFYGVN

-488 ELQSEYD
+488 ALQSEYD
-495 ELSRKYKDAKSFSR
+495 ELSKKYKDAKSFSR
-509 NMIAVIIFVLAVAV
+509 NMIAVLIFVLAIAV
-523 VIGLN
+523 VIILN
-528 IIFFGR
+528 IVLFGR

-541 LIEDDNVELEDAEYD
+541 LLEDNDSENEESEYESD
-556 EDTDE
+556 E
-561 DLDEDEVEDTENDKK
+561 EDEFVEKSPEAPMKNAENTKK
-576 HFFGKFHG
+576 ASKAGQTARTNKAGK
-584 LRKKRNNADDFLMD
+584 
-598 EDEDFSENQI
+598 
-608 KKNSTQADI
+608 
-617 TIIGTQPEISQEKTI
+617 P
-632 DLVLDEPS
+632 
-640 QEKTKKAEKI
+640 KKAEKT
-650 ESERAKVKE
+650 EEAQE
-659 TKDAEDD
+659 FEEDED

-695 FPAPVKKTVTEQT
+695 IPSPSKKPVTEEM
-708 SEKKSSEENQKT
+708 SEKKSPIENEKMDVPQ
-720 QPEKNETSVK
+720 KNE
-730 KEKGLEVFDLN
+730 KGMEVFDLN

>member
-22 QMHAQAASGKTTIA
+22 QMHAKAASGKTTIA
-36 VSSGS
+36 VSAGS
-41 INIGQTVTVTAK
+41 LNIGQTVTVTAK

-78 SCTATYGGGGGS
+78 SCNATYGGGGGS
-90 ISVANDSFSVTLKA
+90 ISVASDSFSVTLKA

-114 SATDGVIFSTAE
+114 SATDGVIYGTEE

-135 TSVTVNNEAAGSST
+135 TSVTVKNEAAGSNT
-149 GNNSSAGTTGG
+149 GN
-160 NSAGTGSNNNTGS
+160 NNNTGS

-261 KITVTRQAAGNAGTT
+261 KITVTRQAAGTT
-276 GCETTTTGGENGDSE
+276 GSETTTTGGENGDDG
-291 NGDAE
+291 NGDSE
-296 TPEDTEEVPA
+296 TPEDTEEVDT
-306 TETPASQADVVIND
+306 TETPVSAADVVINN
-320 TTYHISDSFTEE
+320 TTYHIADNFTEE
-332 QIPADFTEATVQF
+332 QIPADFTEATVNF
-345 RGTECRGLTFNKG
+345 RGTECRGLTFDKG
-358 TISLIYLETDNVDST
+358 TISLIYLETDNVDAT
-373 IGRFFI
+373 TGRFFI

-393 TSGESSYV
+393 TAGESSYV

-407 LDSVLPDSYVQ
+407 LDSVLPESYVQ
-418 VSLQMPESTVMTAY
+418 VSLQMPENTVMTAY
-432 QLPAAEGEEASDF
+432 QLPVEDGEEASDF
-445 YVFYAVN
+445 YIFYGVN

-488 ELQSEYD
+488 ALQSEYD
-495 ELSRKYKDAKSFSR
+495 ELSKKYKDAKSFSR
-509 NMIAVIIFVLAVAV
+509 NMIAVLIFVLAIAV
-523 VIGLN
+523 VIILN
-528 IIFFGR
+528 IVLFGR

-541 LIEDDNVELEDAEYD
+541 LLEDDNVELEDAEYD
-556 EDTDE
+556 EDI
-561 DLDEDEVEDTENDKK
+561 DEDEVEDTETDKK
-576 HFFGKFHG
+576 PLFGKFHG
-584 LRKKRNNADDFLMD
+584 FRKKEDDSLLD
-598 EDEDFSENQI
+598 EGD
-608 KKNSTQADI
+608 
-617 TIIGTQPEISQEKTI
+617 EISQEKTI

-666 DYFDDEEEYIEEEH
+666 DYFDDEEEYIEEDH

-695 FPAPVKKTVTEQT
+695 IPAPVKKTVTEQT
-708 SEKKSSEENQKT
+708 SEQKSSEEDQKT

>member
-22 QMHAQAASGKTTIA
+22 QMHAKAASGKTTIA
-36 VSSGS
+36 VSAGS
-41 INIGQTVTVTAK
+41 LNIGQTVTVTAK

-78 SCTATYGGGGGS
+78 SCNATYGGGGGS
-90 ISVANDSFSVTLKA
+90 ISVASDSFSVTLKA

-114 SATDGVIFSTAE
+114 SATDGVIYGTEE

-135 TSVTVNNEAAGSST
+135 TSVTVKNEAAGSNT
-149 GNNSSAGTTGG
+149 GN
-160 NSAGTGSNNNTGS
+160 NNNTGS

-240 AVGANVVKIV
+240 AVGANVVQIV

-261 KITVTRQAAGNAGTT
+261 KITVTRQAAGTT
-276 GCETTTTGGENGDSE
+276 GSETTTTGGENGDDGNVDS
-291 NGDAE
+291 E
-296 TPEDTEEVPA
+296 TPEDTEEVDT
-306 TETPASQADVVIND
+306 TETPVSAADVVINN
-320 TTYHISDSFTEE
+320 TTYHIADNFTEE
-332 QIPADFTEATVQF
+332 QIPSDFTEATVNF
-345 RGTECRGLTFNKG
+345 RGAECRGLTFNKG
-358 TISLIYLETDNVDST
+358 TISLIYLETDNVDAT
-373 IGRFFI
+373 TGRFFI

-393 TSGESSYV
+393 TAGESSYA

-407 LDSVLPDSYVQ
+407 LDSVLPESYVQ
-418 VSLQMPESTVMTAY
+418 VSLQMPENTVMTAY
-432 QLPAAEGEEASDF
+432 QLPAEDGEEASDF
-445 YVFYAVN
+445 YIFYGVN

-488 ELQSEYD
+488 ALQSEYD
-495 ELSRKYKDAKSFSR
+495 ELSKKYKDAKSFSR
-509 NMIAVIIFVLAVAV
+509 NMIAVLIFVLAIAV
-523 VIGLN
+523 VIILN
-528 IIFFGR
+528 IVLFGR
-534 KKKGKDE
+534 RKKGKDE
-541 LIEDDNVELEDAEYD
+541 LLEDNDSENEESEYESD
-556 EDTDE
+556 E
-561 DLDEDEVEDTENDKK
+561 EDEFVEKSPEAPMKNAEN
-576 HFFGKFHG
+576 
-584 LRKKRNNADDFLMD
+584 
-598 EDEDFSENQI
+598 
-608 KKNSTQADI
+608 
-617 TIIGTQPEISQEKTI
+617 
-632 DLVLDEPS
+632 
-640 QEKTKKAEKI
+640 TKKASKAGQTARTNKAGKPKKAE
-650 ESERAKVKE
+650 E
-659 TKDAEDD
+659 TEEAQEFEEDED

-695 FPAPVKKTVTEQT
+695 IPSPSKKPVTEEM
-708 SEKKSSEENQKT
+708 SEKKSPIENEKMDVPQ
-720 QPEKNETSVK
+720 KNE
-730 KEKGLEVFDLN
+730 KGMEVFDLN

>member
-22 QMHAQAASGKTTIA
+22 QMHAKAASGKTTIA
-36 VSSGS
+36 VSAGS
-41 INIGQTVTVTAK
+41 LNIGQTVTVTAK

-78 SCTATYGGGGGS
+78 SCNATYGGGGGS
-90 ISVANDSFSVTLKA
+90 ISVASDSFSVTLKA

-114 SATDGVIFSTAE
+114 SATDGVIYGTEE

-135 TSVTVNNEAAGSST
+135 TSVTVKNEAAGSN
-149 GNNSSAGTTGG
+149 GNAGNGSS
-160 NSAGTGSNNNTGS
+160 SGTGSNNNTGS
-173 NTNTAALSADN
+173 NTAALSADN

-240 AVGANVVKIV
+240 AVGANVVQIV

-261 KITVTRQAAGNAGTT
+261 KITVTRQAAGTT
-276 GCETTTTGGENGDSE
+276 GSETTTTGGENGDDG
-291 NGDAE
+291 NGDSE
-296 TPEDTEEVPA
+296 TPEDTEEVDT
-306 TETPASQADVVIND
+306 TETPVSAADVVINN
-320 TTYHISDSFTEE
+320 TTYHIADNFTEE
-332 QIPADFTEATVQF
+332 QIPADFTEATVNF
-345 RGTECRGLTFNKG
+345 RGTECRGLTFDKG
-358 TISLIYLETDNVDST
+358 TISLIYLETDNVDAT
-373 IGRFFI
+373 TGRFFI

-393 TSGESSYV
+393 TAGESSYV

-407 LDSVLPDSYVQ
+407 LDSVLPESYVQ
-418 VSLQMPESTVMTAY
+418 VSLQMPENTVMTAY
-432 QLPAAEGEEASDF
+432 QLPVEDGEEASDF
-445 YVFYAVN
+445 YIFYGVN

-488 ELQSEYD
+488 ALQSQYD
-495 ELSRKYKDAKSFSR
+495 ELSKKYKDAKSFSR
-509 NMIAVIIFVLAVAV
+509 NMIAVLIFVLAIAV
-523 VIGLN
+523 VIILN
-528 IIFFGR
+528 IMLFGR

-541 LIEDDNVELEDAEYD
+541 LSEDNDSENEESEYESD
-556 EDTDE
+556 E
-561 DLDEDEVEDTENDKK
+561 EDEFVEKSPEAPMKNAEN
-576 HFFGKFHG
+576 
-584 LRKKRNNADDFLMD
+584 
-598 EDEDFSENQI
+598 
-608 KKNSTQADI
+608 
-617 TIIGTQPEISQEKTI
+617 
-632 DLVLDEPS
+632 
-640 QEKTKKAEKI
+640 TKKASKAGQTARTNKAGKPKKAE
-650 ESERAKVKE
+650 E
-659 TKDAEDD
+659 TEEAQEFEEDED

-695 FPAPVKKTVTEQT
+695 IPSQSKKPVTEET
-708 SEKKSSEENQKT
+708 SEKESSTENVKMDEQ
-720 QPEKNETSVK
+720 QKNETSIK
-730 KEKGLEVFDLN
+730 NEKGLEVFDLN

>member
-22 QMHAQAASGKTTIA
+22 QMHAKAASGKTTIA
-36 VSSGS
+36 VSAGS
-41 INIGQTVTVTAK
+41 LNIGQTVTVTAK

-78 SCTATYGGGGGS
+78 SCNATYGGGGGS
-90 ISVANDSFSVTLKA
+90 ISVASDSFSVTLKA

-114 SATDGVIFSTAE
+114 SATDGVIYGTEE

-135 TSVTVNNEAAGSST
+135 TSVTVKNEAAGSNT
-149 GNNSSAGTTGG
+149 GNNSSAGNNGSSG
-160 NSAGTGSNNNTGS
+160 NNGNAGNGS
-173 NTNTAALSADN
+173 NTAALSADN

-240 AVGANVVKIV
+240 AVGANVVQIV

-261 KITVTRQAAGNAGTT
+261 KITVTRQAAGTT
-276 GCETTTTGGENGDSE
+276 GSETTTTGGENGDDG
-291 NGDAE
+291 NGDSE
-296 TPEDTEEVPA
+296 TPEDTEEVDA
-306 TETPASQADVVIND
+306 TETPVPAADVVINN
-320 TTYHISDSFTEE
+320 TTYHIADNFTEE
-332 QIPADFTEATVQF
+332 QIPADFTEATVHF

-358 TISLIYLETDNVDST
+358 TISLIYLETDNVDAT
-373 IGRFFI
+373 TGRFFI

-393 TSGESSYV
+393 TAGESSYA

-407 LDSVLPDSYVQ
+407 LDSVLPESYVQ
-418 VSLQMPESTVMTAY
+418 VSLQMPENTVMTAY
-432 QLPAAEGEEASDF
+432 QLPAEDGEEASDF
-445 YVFYAVN
+445 YIFYGVN

-488 ELQSEYD
+488 ALQSEYD
-495 ELSRKYKDAKSFSR
+495 ELSKKYKDAKSFSR
-509 NMIAVIIFVLAVAV
+509 NMIAVIIFVLAIAAV
-523 VIGLN
+523 VILN
-528 IIFFGR
+528 IVLFGR

-541 LIEDDNVELEDAEYD
+541 LLEDDDSENEESEYESD
-556 EDTDE
+556 E
-561 DLDEDEVEDTENDKK
+561 EDEFVEKSPEAPMKNAEN
-576 HFFGKFHG
+576 
-584 LRKKRNNADDFLMD
+584 
-598 EDEDFSENQI
+598 
-608 KKNSTQADI
+608 
-617 TIIGTQPEISQEKTI
+617 
-632 DLVLDEPS
+632 
-640 QEKTKKAEKI
+640 TKKASKAGQTARTNKAGKPKKAE
-650 ESERAKVKE
+650 E
-659 TKDAEDD
+659 TEEAQEFEEDED

-695 FPAPVKKTVTEQT
+695 IPSQSKKPVTEET
-708 SEKKSSEENQKT
+708 SEKESSTENVKMDEQ
-720 QPEKNETSVK
+720 QKNETSIK
-730 KEKGLEVFDLN
+730 NEKGLEVFDLN

>member
-22 QMHAQAASGKTTIA
+22 QMHAKAASGKTTIA
-36 VSSGS
+36 VSAGS
-41 INIGQTVTVTAK
+41 LNIGQTVTVTAK

-78 SCTATYGGGGGS
+78 SCNATYGGGGGS
-90 ISVANDSFSVTLKA
+90 ISVASDSFSVTLKA

-114 SATDGVIFSTAE
+114 SATDGVIYGTEE

-135 TSVTVNNEAAGSST
+135 TSVTVKNEAAGSNT
-149 GNNSSAGTTGG
+149 GN
-160 NSAGTGSNNNTGS
+160 NNNTGS

-261 KITVTRQAAGNAGTT
+261 KITVTRQAAGTT
-276 GCETTTTGGENGDSE
+276 GSETITTGGENGDDG
-291 NGDAE
+291 NGDSE
-296 TPEDTEEVPA
+296 TPEDTEEVDA
-306 TETPASQADVVIND
+306 TETPVPAADVVINN
-320 TTYHISDSFTEE
+320 TTYHIADNFTEE
-332 QIPADFTEATVQF
+332 QIPADFTEATVHF
-345 RGTECRGLTFNKG
+345 RGTECRGLTFDKG
-358 TISLIYLETDNVDST
+358 TISLIYLETDNVDAT
-373 IGRFFI
+373 TGRFFI

-393 TSGESSYV
+393 TAGESSYV

-407 LDSVLPDSYVQ
+407 LDSVLPESYVQ
-418 VSLQMPESTVMTAY
+418 VSLQMPENTVMTAY
-432 QLPAAEGEEASDF
+432 QLPVEDGEEASDF
-445 YVFYAVN
+445 YIFYGVN

-488 ELQSEYD
+488 ALQSEYD
-495 ELSRKYKDAKSFSR
+495 ELSKKYKDAKSFSR
-509 NMIAVIIFVLAVAV
+509 NMIAVLIFVLAIAV
-523 VIGLN
+523 VIILN
-528 IIFFGR
+528 IVLFGR

-541 LIEDDNVELEDAEYD
+541 LLEDNDSENEESEYESD
-556 EDTDE
+556 E
-561 DLDEDEVEDTENDKK
+561 EDEFVEKSPEAPMKNAEN
-576 HFFGKFHG
+576 
-584 LRKKRNNADDFLMD
+584 
-598 EDEDFSENQI
+598 
-608 KKNSTQADI
+608 
-617 TIIGTQPEISQEKTI
+617 
-632 DLVLDEPS
+632 
-640 QEKTKKAEKI
+640 TKKASKAGQTARTNKAGKPKKAE
-650 ESERAKVKE
+650 E
-659 TKDAEDD
+659 TEEAQEFEEDED

-695 FPAPVKKTVTEQT
+695 IPSPSKKPVTEEM
-708 SEKKSSEENQKT
+708 SEKKSPIENEKMDVPQ
-720 QPEKNETSVK
+720 KNE
-730 KEKGLEVFDLN
+730 KGMEVFDLN

>member
-22 QMHAQAASGKTTIA
+22 QMHAKAASGKTTIA
-36 VSSGS
+36 VSASS
-41 INIGQTVTVTAK
+41 LNIGQTVTVTAK

-78 SCTATYGGGGGS
+78 SCNATYGGGGGS
-90 ISVANDSFSVTLKA
+90 ISVASDSFSVTLKA

-114 SATDGVIFSTAE
+114 SATDGVIYGTEE

-135 TSVTVNNEAAGSST
+135 TSVTVKNEAAGSN
-149 GNNSSAGTTGG
+149 GNAGNGSS
-160 NSAGTGSNNNTGS
+160 SGTGSNNNTGS
-173 NTNTAALSADN
+173 NTAALSADN

-221 ATPVNEKATIES
+221 ATPVNEKATVES

-261 KITVTRQAAGNAGTT
+261 KITVTRQAAGTT
-276 GCETTTTGGENGDSE
+276 GSETTTTGGENGDSG

-306 TETPASQADVVIND
+306 TEAPASQAEVVIND
-320 TTYHISDSFTEE
+320 TAYHISDSFTEE
-332 QIPADFTEATVQF
+332 QIPADFTEAAVQF
-345 RGTECRGLTFNKG
+345 RGTECRGLSFNKG
-358 TISLIYLETDNVDST
+358 MISLIYLETDNVDST

-379 YDETRDVVY
+379 YDETRDVIY

-393 TSGESSYV
+393 TAGESSYV

-488 ELQSEYD
+488 ALQSEYD
-495 ELSRKYKDAKSFSR
+495 ELSKKYKDAKSFSR
-509 NMIAVIIFVLAVAV
+509 NMIAVLIFVLAIAV
-523 VIGLN
+523 VVILN
-528 IIFFGR
+528 IMLFGR

-541 LIEDDNVELEDAEYD
+541 LSEDDDPELDEPED
-556 EDTDE
+556 EDDE
-561 DLDEDEVEDTENDKK
+561 ANEETEKK
-576 HFFGKFHG
+576 PLLGKFHG
-584 LRKKRNNADDFLMD
+584 FRKKEKN
-598 EDEDFSENQI
+598 EDE
-608 KKNSTQADI
+608 
-617 TIIGTQPEISQEKTI
+617 
-632 DLVLDEPS
+632 
-640 QEKTKKAEKI
+640 
-650 ESERAKVKE
+650 
-659 TKDAEDD
+659 D
-666 DYFDDEEEYIEEEH
+666 DYFDDEEEYIEEDH

-695 FPAPVKKTVTEQT
+695 IPSTSEKSVTEEK
-708 SEKKSSEENQKT
+708 SEKKSSTENEKMDVPQ
-720 QPEKNETSVK
+720 KNETSVK
-730 KEKGLEVFDLN
+730 NEKGMEVFDLN

>member
-22 QMHAQAASGKTTIA
+22 QMHAKAASGKTTIA
-36 VSSGS
+36 VSAGS
-41 INIGQTVTVTAK
+41 LNIGQTVTVTAK

-78 SCTATYGGGGGS
+78 SCNATYGGGGGS
-90 ISVANDSFSVTLKA
+90 ISVASDSFSVTLKA
-104 ISAGKASISL
+104 IAAGKASISL

-135 TSVTVNNEAAGSST
+135 TSVTVKNEAAG
-149 GNNSSAGTTGG
+149 G
-160 NSAGTGSNNNTGS
+160 NSTNNGSSGSNGNAGNGSSSGTGSNNNTGS

-208 ATVDN
+208 AAVDN

-221 ATPVNEKATIES
+221 ATPVNEKATVES

-261 KITVTRQAAGNAGTT
+261 KITVTRQAAGTT
-276 GCETTTTGGENGDSE
+276 GSETTTTGGENGDDG
-291 NGDAE
+291 NGDSE
-296 TPEDTEEVPA
+296 TPEDTEEVDT
-306 TETPASQADVVIND
+306 TETPVSAADVVINN
-320 TTYHISDSFTEE
+320 TTYHIADNFTEE
-332 QIPADFTEATVQF
+332 QIPADFTEATVNF
-345 RGTECRGLTFNKG
+345 RGTECRGLTFDKG
-358 TISLIYLETDNVDST
+358 TISLIYLETDNVDAT
-373 IGRFFI
+373 TGRFFI
-379 YDETRDVVY
+379 YDETRDVAY

-393 TSGESSYV
+393 TAGESSYA

-407 LDSVLPDSYVQ
+407 FDSVLPESYVQ
-418 VSLQMPESTVMTAY
+418 VSLQMPENTVMTAY
-432 QLPAAEGEEASDF
+432 QLPAEDGEEASDF
-445 YVFYAVN
+445 YIFYGVN

-488 ELQSEYD
+488 ALQSEYD
-495 ELSRKYKDAKSFSR
+495 ELSKKYKDAKSFSR
-509 NMIAVIIFVLAVAV
+509 NMIAVLIFVLAIAV
-523 VIGLN
+523 VIILN
-528 IIFFGR
+528 IVLFGR

-541 LIEDDNVELEDAEYD
+541 LLEDDDSENEESEYESD
-556 EDTDE
+556 E
-561 DLDEDEVEDTENDKK
+561 EDEFVEKSPEAPMKNAEN
-576 HFFGKFHG
+576 
-584 LRKKRNNADDFLMD
+584 
-598 EDEDFSENQI
+598 
-608 KKNSTQADI
+608 
-617 TIIGTQPEISQEKTI
+617 
-632 DLVLDEPS
+632 
-640 QEKTKKAEKI
+640 TKKASKAGQTARTNKAGKPKKAE
-650 ESERAKVKE
+650 E
-659 TKDAEDD
+659 TEEAQEFEEDED

-695 FPAPVKKTVTEQT
+695 IPSQSKKPVTEET
-708 SEKKSSEENQKT
+708 SEKESSTENVKMDEQ
-720 QPEKNETSVK
+720 QKNETSIK
-730 KEKGLEVFDLN
+730 NEKGLEVFDLN

>member
-22 QMHAQAASGKTTIA
+22 QMHAKAASGKTTIA
-36 VSSGS
+36 VSAGS
-41 INIGQTVTVTAK
+41 LNIGQTVTVTAK

-78 SCTATYGGGGGS
+78 SCNATYGGGGGS
-90 ISVANDSFSVTLKA
+90 ISVASDSFSVTLKA
-104 ISAGKASISL
+104 IAAGKASISL

-135 TSVTVNNEAAGSST
+135 TSVTVKNEAAGSN
-149 GNNSSAGTTGG
+149 GNAGNGSS
-160 NSAGTGSNNNTGS
+160 SGTGSNNNTGS
-173 NTNTAALSADN
+173 NTAALSADN

-261 KITVTRQAAGNAGTT
+261 KITVTRQAAGTT
-276 GCETTTTGGENGDSE
+276 GSETTTTGGENGDDG
-291 NGDAE
+291 NGDSE
-296 TPEDTEEVPA
+296 TPEDTEEVDA
-306 TETPASQADVVIND
+306 TETPVPAADVVINN
-320 TTYHISDSFTEE
+320 TTYHIADNFTEE
-332 QIPADFTEATVQF
+332 QIPADFTEATVNF
-345 RGTECRGLTFNKG
+345 RGAECRGLTFNKG
-358 TISLIYLETDNVDST
+358 TISLIYLETDNVDAT
-373 IGRFFI
+373 TGRFFI

-393 TSGESSYV
+393 TAGESSYA

-407 LDSVLPDSYVQ
+407 LDSVLPESYVQ
-418 VSLQMPESTVMTAY
+418 VSLQMPENTVMTAY
-432 QLPAAEGEEASDF
+432 QLPAEDGEEASDF
-445 YVFYAVN
+445 YIFYGVN

-488 ELQSEYD
+488 ALQSEYD
-495 ELSRKYKDAKSFSR
+495 ELSKKYKDAKSFSR
-509 NMIAVIIFVLAVAV
+509 NMIAVIIFVLAIAAV
-523 VIGLN
+523 VILN
-528 IIFFGR
+528 IVLFGR

-541 LIEDDNVELEDAEYD
+541 LLEDDDSENEESEYESD
-556 EDTDE
+556 E
-561 DLDEDEVEDTENDKK
+561 EDEFVEKSPEAPMKNAEN
-576 HFFGKFHG
+576 
-584 LRKKRNNADDFLMD
+584 
-598 EDEDFSENQI
+598 
-608 KKNSTQADI
+608 
-617 TIIGTQPEISQEKTI
+617 
-632 DLVLDEPS
+632 
-640 QEKTKKAEKI
+640 TKKASKAGQTARTNKAGKPKKAE
-650 ESERAKVKE
+650 E
-659 TKDAEDD
+659 TEEAQEFEEDED

-695 FPAPVKKTVTEQT
+695 IPSQSKKPVTEET
-708 SEKKSSEENQKT
+708 SEKESSTENVKMDEQ
-720 QPEKNETSVK
+720 QKNETSIK
-730 KEKGLEVFDLN
+730 NEKRLEVFDLN

>member
-22 QMHAQAASGKTTIA
+22 QMHAKAASGKTTIA
-36 VSSGS
+36 VSAGS
-41 INIGQTVTVTAK
+41 LNIGQTVTVTAK

-78 SCTATYGGGGGS
+78 SCNATYGGGGGS
-90 ISVANDSFSVTLKA
+90 ISVASDSFSVTLKA

-114 SATDGVIFSTAE
+114 SATDGVIYGTEE

-135 TSVTVNNEAAGSST
+135 TSVTVKNEAAGSNT
-149 GNNSSAGTTGG
+149 GN
-160 NSAGTGSNNNTGS
+160 NNNTGS

-240 AVGANVVKIV
+240 AVGANVVQIV

-261 KITVTRQAAGNAGTT
+261 KITVTRQAAGTT
-276 GCETTTTGGENGDSE
+276 GSETTTTGGENGDDGNVDS
-291 NGDAE
+291 E
-296 TPEDTEEVPA
+296 TPEDTEEVDT
-306 TETPASQADVVIND
+306 TETPVSAADVVINN
-320 TTYHISDSFTEE
+320 TTYHIADNFTEE
-332 QIPADFTEATVQF
+332 QIPSDFTEATVNF
-345 RGTECRGLTFNKG
+345 RGAECRGLTFNKG
-358 TISLIYLETDNVDST
+358 TISLIYLETDNVDAT
-373 IGRFFI
+373 TGRFFI

-393 TSGESSYV
+393 TAGESSYA

-407 LDSVLPDSYVQ
+407 LDSVLPESYVQ
-418 VSLQMPESTVMTAY
+418 VSLQMPENTVMTAY
-432 QLPAAEGEEASDF
+432 QLPAEDGEEASDF
-445 YVFYAVN
+445 YIFYGVN

-488 ELQSEYD
+488 ALQSEYD
-495 ELSRKYKDAKSFSR
+495 ELSKKYKDAKSFSR
-509 NMIAVIIFVLAVAV
+509 NMIAVLIFVLAIAV
-523 VIGLN
+523 VIILN
-528 IIFFGR
+528 IVLFGR

-541 LIEDDNVELEDAEYD
+541 LLEDNDSENEESEYESD
-556 EDTDE
+556 E
-561 DLDEDEVEDTENDKK
+561 EDEFVEKSPEAPMKNAEN
-576 HFFGKFHG
+576 
-584 LRKKRNNADDFLMD
+584 
-598 EDEDFSENQI
+598 
-608 KKNSTQADI
+608 
-617 TIIGTQPEISQEKTI
+617 
-632 DLVLDEPS
+632 
-640 QEKTKKAEKI
+640 TKKASKAGQTVRTNKAGKPKKAE
-650 ESERAKVKE
+650 E
-659 TKDAEDD
+659 TEEAQEFEEDED

-695 FPAPVKKTVTEQT
+695 IPSPSKKPVTEEM
-708 SEKKSSEENQKT
+708 SEKKSPIENEKMDVPQ
-720 QPEKNETSVK
+720 KNE
-730 KEKGLEVFDLN
+730 KGMEVFDLN

>member
-22 QMHAQAASGKTTIA
+22 QMHAKAASGKTTIA
-36 VSSGS
+36 VSAGS
-41 INIGQTVTVTAK
+41 LNIGQTVTVTAK

-78 SCTATYGGGGGS
+78 SCNATYGGGGGS
-90 ISVANDSFSVTLKA
+90 ISVASDSFSVTLKA

-114 SATDGVIFSTAE
+114 SATDGVIYGTEE

-135 TSVTVNNEAAGSST
+135 TSVTVKNEAAGSNT
-149 GNNSSAGTTGG
+149 GN
-160 NSAGTGSNNNTGS
+160 NNNTGS

-240 AVGANVVKIV
+240 AVGANVVQIV

-261 KITVTRQAAGNAGTT
+261 KITVTRQAAGTT
-276 GCETTTTGGENGDSE
+276 GSETTTTGGENGDDGNVDS
-291 NGDAE
+291 E
-296 TPEDTEEVPA
+296 TPEDTEEVDT
-306 TETPASQADVVIND
+306 TETPVSAADVVINN
-320 TTYHISDSFTEE
+320 TTYHIADNFTEE
-332 QIPADFTEATVQF
+332 QIPSDFTEATVNF

-358 TISLIYLETDNVDST
+358 TISLIYLETDNVDAT
-373 IGRFFI
+373 TGRFFI

-393 TSGESSYV
+393 TAGESSYA

-407 LDSVLPDSYVQ
+407 LDSVLPESYVQ
-418 VSLQMPESTVMTAY
+418 VSLQMPENTVMTAY
-432 QLPAAEGEEASDF
+432 QLPAEDGEEASDF
-445 YVFYAVN
+445 YIFYGVN

-488 ELQSEYD
+488 ALQSEYD
-495 ELSRKYKDAKSFSR
+495 ELSKKYKDAKSFSR
-509 NMIAVIIFVLAVAV
+509 NMIAVLIFVLAIAV
-523 VIGLN
+523 VIILN
-528 IIFFGR
+528 IVLFGR

-541 LIEDDNVELEDAEYD
+541 LLEDNDSENEESEYESD
-556 EDTDE
+556 E
-561 DLDEDEVEDTENDKK
+561 EDEFVEKSPEAPMKNAEN
-576 HFFGKFHG
+576 
-584 LRKKRNNADDFLMD
+584 
-598 EDEDFSENQI
+598 
-608 KKNSTQADI
+608 
-617 TIIGTQPEISQEKTI
+617 
-632 DLVLDEPS
+632 
-640 QEKTKKAEKI
+640 TKKASKAGQTARTNKAGKPKKAE
-650 ESERAKVKE
+650 E
-659 TKDAEDD
+659 TEEAQEFEEDED

-695 FPAPVKKTVTEQT
+695 IPSPSKKPVTEEM
-708 SEKKSSEENQKT
+708 SEKKSPIENEKMDVPQ
-720 QPEKNETSVK
+720 KNE
-730 KEKGLEVFDLN
+730 KGMEVFDLN

>member
-22 QMHAQAASGKTTIA
+22 QMHAKAASGKTTIA
-36 VSSGS
+36 VSAGS
-41 INIGQTVTVTAK
+41 LNIGQTVTVTAK

-78 SCTATYGGGGGS
+78 SCNATYGGGGGS
-90 ISVANDSFSVTLKA
+90 ISVASDSFSVTLKA

-114 SATDGVIFSTAE
+114 SATDGVIYGTEE

-135 TSVTVNNEAAGSST
+135 TSVTVKNEAAGSNT
-149 GNNSSAGTTGG
+149 GN
-160 NSAGTGSNNNTGS
+160 NNNTGS

-240 AVGANVVKIV
+240 AVGANVVQIV

-261 KITVTRQAAGNAGTT
+261 KITVTRQAAGTT
-276 GCETTTTGGENGDSE
+276 GSETTTTGGENGDDGNVDS
-291 NGDAE
+291 E
-296 TPEDTEEVPA
+296 TPEDTEEVDT
-306 TETPASQADVVIND
+306 TETPVSAADVVINN
-320 TTYHISDSFTEE
+320 TTYHIADNFTEE
-332 QIPADFTEATVQF
+332 QIPSDFTEATVNF
-345 RGTECRGLTFNKG
+345 RGAECRGLTFNKG
-358 TISLIYLETDNVDST
+358 TISLIYLETDNVDAT
-373 IGRFFI
+373 TGRFFI

-393 TSGESSYV
+393 TAGESSYA

-407 LDSVLPDSYVQ
+407 LDSVLPESYVQ
-418 VSLQMPESTVMTAY
+418 VSLQMPENTVMTAY
-432 QLPAAEGEEASDF
+432 QLPAEDGEEASDF
-445 YVFYAVN
+445 YIFYGVN

-488 ELQSEYD
+488 ALQSEYD
-495 ELSRKYKDAKSFSR
+495 ELSKKYKDAKSFSR
-509 NMIAVIIFVLAVAV
+509 NMIAVLIFVLAIAV
-523 VIGLN
+523 VIILN
-528 IIFFGR
+528 IMLFGR

-541 LIEDDNVELEDAEYD
+541 LLEDNDSENEESEYESD
-556 EDTDE
+556 E
-561 DLDEDEVEDTENDKK
+561 EDEFVEKSPEAPMKNAEN
-576 HFFGKFHG
+576 
-584 LRKKRNNADDFLMD
+584 
-598 EDEDFSENQI
+598 
-608 KKNSTQADI
+608 
-617 TIIGTQPEISQEKTI
+617 
-632 DLVLDEPS
+632 
-640 QEKTKKAEKI
+640 TKKASKAGQTARTNKAGKPKKAE
-650 ESERAKVKE
+650 E
-659 TKDAEDD
+659 TEEAQEFEEDED

-695 FPAPVKKTVTEQT
+695 IPSPSKKPVTEEM
-708 SEKKSSEENQKT
+708 SEKKSPIENEKMDVPQ
-720 QPEKNETSVK
+720 KNE
-730 KEKGLEVFDLN
+730 KGMEVFDLN

>member
-1 MKKKLGVI
+1 MS
-9 ITLLTLCICLMTP
+9 
-22 QMHAQAASGKTTIA
+22 A
-36 VSSGS
+36 GS
-41 INIGQTVTVTAK
+41 LNIGQTVTVTAK

-78 SCTATYGGGGGS
+78 SCNATYGGGGGS
-90 ISVANDSFSVTLKA
+90 ISVASDSFSVTLKA

-114 SATDGVIFSTAE
+114 SATDGVIYGTEE

-135 TSVTVNNEAAGSST
+135 TSVTVKNEAAGSNT
-149 GNNSSAGTTGG
+149 GN
-160 NSAGTGSNNNTGS
+160 NNNTGS

-240 AVGANVVKIV
+240 AVGANVVQIV

-261 KITVTRQAAGNAGTT
+261 KITVTRQAAGTT
-276 GCETTTTGGENGDSE
+276 GSETTTTGGENGDDGNVDS
-291 NGDAE
+291 E
-296 TPEDTEEVPA
+296 TPEDTEEVDT
-306 TETPASQADVVIND
+306 TETPVSAADVVINN
-320 TTYHISDSFTEE
+320 TTYHIADNFTEE
-332 QIPADFTEATVQF
+332 QIPSDFTEATVNF
-345 RGTECRGLTFNKG
+345 RGAECRGLTFNKG
-358 TISLIYLETDNVDST
+358 TISLIYLETDNVDAT
-373 IGRFFI
+373 TGRFFI

-393 TSGESSYV
+393 TAGESSYA

-407 LDSVLPDSYVQ
+407 LDSVLPESYVQ
-418 VSLQMPESTVMTAY
+418 VSLQMPENTVMTAY
-432 QLPAAEGEEASDF
+432 QLPAEDGEEASDF
-445 YVFYAVN
+445 YIFYGVN

-488 ELQSEYD
+488 ALQSEYD
-495 ELSRKYKDAKSFSR
+495 ELSKKYKDAKSFSR
-509 NMIAVIIFVLAVAV
+509 NMIAVLIFVLAIAV
-523 VIGLN
+523 VIILN
-528 IIFFGR
+528 IVLFGR

-541 LIEDDNVELEDAEYD
+541 LLEDNDSENEESEYESD
-556 EDTDE
+556 E
-561 DLDEDEVEDTENDKK
+561 EDEFVEKSPEAPMKNAEN
-576 HFFGKFHG
+576 
-584 LRKKRNNADDFLMD
+584 
-598 EDEDFSENQI
+598 
-608 KKNSTQADI
+608 
-617 TIIGTQPEISQEKTI
+617 
-632 DLVLDEPS
+632 
-640 QEKTKKAEKI
+640 TKKASKAGQTARTNKAWKPKKAE
-650 ESERAKVKE
+650 E
-659 TKDAEDD
+659 TEEAQEFEEDED

-695 FPAPVKKTVTEQT
+695 IPSPSKKPVTEEM
-708 SEKKSSEENQKT
+708 SEKKSPIENEKMDVPQ
-720 QPEKNETSVK
+720 KNE
-730 KEKGLEVFDLN
+730 KGMEVFDLN

>member
-22 QMHAQAASGKTTIA
+22 QMHAKAASGKTTIA
-36 VSSGS
+36 VSAGS
-41 INIGQTVTVTAK
+41 LNIGQTVTVTAK

-78 SCTATYGGGGGS
+78 SCNATYGGGGGS
-90 ISVANDSFSVTLKA
+90 ISVASDSFSVTLKA

-114 SATDGVIFSTAE
+114 SATDGVIYGTEE

-135 TSVTVNNEAAGSST
+135 TSVTVKNEAAGSNT
-149 GNNSSAGTTGG
+149 GNNSSAGNNGSSGSNG
-160 NSAGTGSNNNTGS
+160 NAGNGSSSGTGSNNNTGS
-173 NTNTAALSADN
+173 NTAALSADN

-240 AVGANVVKIV
+240 AVGTNVVKIV

-261 KITVTRQAAGNAGTT
+261 KITVTRQDAGNSGSAAA
-276 GCETTTTGGENGDSE
+276 TTGGENGDDG
-291 NGDAE
+291 NGDSE
-296 TPEDTEEVPA
+296 TPEDTEEVDT
-306 TETPASQADVVIND
+306 TETPVSAADVVINN
-320 TTYHISDSFTEE
+320 TTYHIADNFTEE
-332 QIPADFTEATVQF
+332 QIPADFTEATVNF
-345 RGTECRGLTFNKG
+345 RGTECRGLTFDKG
-358 TISLIYLETDNVDST
+358 TISLIYLETDNVDAT
-373 IGRFFI
+373 TGRFFI

-393 TSGESSYV
+393 TAGESSYV

-407 LDSVLPDSYVQ
+407 LDSVLPESYVQ
-418 VSLQMPESTVMTAY
+418 VSLQMPENTVMTAY
-432 QLPAAEGEEASDF
+432 QLPVEDGEEASDF
-445 YVFYAVN
+445 YIFYGVN

-488 ELQSEYD
+488 ALQSEYD
-495 ELSRKYKDAKSFSR
+495 ELSKKYKDAKSFSR
-509 NMIAVIIFVLAVAV
+509 NMIAVLIFVLAIAV
-523 VIGLN
+523 VIILN
-528 IIFFGR
+528 IVLFGR

-541 LIEDDNVELEDAEYD
+541 LLEDDNVELEDAEYD
-556 EDTDE
+556 EDI
-561 DLDEDEVEDTENDKK
+561 DEDEVEDTETDKK
-576 HFFGKFHG
+576 PLFGKFHG
-584 LRKKRNNADDFLMD
+584 FRKKEDDSLLD
-598 EDEDFSENQI
+598 EGD
-608 KKNSTQADI
+608 
-617 TIIGTQPEISQEKTI
+617 EISQEKTI

-666 DYFDDEEEYIEEEH
+666 DYFDDEEEYIEEDH

-695 FPAPVKKTVTEQT
+695 IPAPVKKTVTEQT
-708 SEKKSSEENQKT
+708 SEQKSSEEDQKT

>member
-22 QMHAQAASGKTTIA
+22 QMHAKAASGKTTIA
-36 VSSGS
+36 VSAGS
-41 INIGQTVTVTAK
+41 LNIGQTVTVTAK

-78 SCTATYGGGGGS
+78 SCNATYGGGGGS
-90 ISVANDSFSVTLKA
+90 ISVASDSFSVTLKA

-114 SATDGVIFSTAE
+114 SATDGVIYGTEE

-135 TSVTVNNEAAGSST
+135 TSVTVKNEAAGS
-149 GNNSSAGTTGG
+149 N
-160 NSAGTGSNNNTGS
+160 TGSNNNTGS

-261 KITVTRQAAGNAGTT
+261 KITVTRQAAGTT
-276 GCETTTTGGENGDSE
+276 GSETTTTGGENGDDG
-291 NGDAE
+291 NGDSE
-296 TPEDTEEVPA
+296 TPEDTEEVDA
-306 TETPASQADVVIND
+306 TETPVPAADVVINN
-320 TTYHISDSFTEE
+320 TTYHIADNFTEE
-332 QIPADFTEATVQF
+332 QIPADFTEATVNF
-345 RGTECRGLTFNKG
+345 RGAECRGLTFNKG
-358 TISLIYLETDNVDST
+358 TISLIYLETDNVDAT
-373 IGRFFI
+373 TGRFFI

-393 TSGESSYV
+393 TAGESSYA

-407 LDSVLPDSYVQ
+407 LDSVLPESYVQ
-418 VSLQMPESTVMTAY
+418 VSLQMPENTVMTAY
-432 QLPAAEGEEASDF
+432 QLPAEDGEEASDF
-445 YVFYAVN
+445 YIFYGVN

-488 ELQSEYD
+488 ALQSEYD
-495 ELSRKYKDAKSFSR
+495 ELSKKYKDAKSFSR
-509 NMIAVIIFVLAVAV
+509 NMIAVIIFVLAIAAV
-523 VIGLN
+523 VILN
-528 IIFFGR
+528 IVLFGR

-541 LIEDDNVELEDAEYD
+541 LLEDDDSENEESEYESD
-556 EDTDE
+556 E
-561 DLDEDEVEDTENDKK
+561 EDEFVEKSPEAPMKNAEN
-576 HFFGKFHG
+576 
-584 LRKKRNNADDFLMD
+584 
-598 EDEDFSENQI
+598 
-608 KKNSTQADI
+608 
-617 TIIGTQPEISQEKTI
+617 
-632 DLVLDEPS
+632 
-640 QEKTKKAEKI
+640 TKKASKAGQTARTNKAGKPKKAE
-650 ESERAKVKE
+650 E
-659 TKDAEDD
+659 TEEAQEFEEDED

-695 FPAPVKKTVTEQT
+695 IPSQSKKPVTEET
-708 SEKKSSEENQKT
+708 SEKESSTENVKMDEQ
-720 QPEKNETSVK
+720 QKNETSIK
-730 KEKGLEVFDLN
+730 NEKGLEVFDLN

>member
-22 QMHAQAASGKTTIA
+22 QMHAKAASGKTTIA
-36 VSSGS
+36 VSVGS
-41 INIGQTVTVTAK
+41 LNIGQTVTVTAK

-78 SCTATYGGGGGS
+78 SCNATYGGGGGS
-90 ISVANDSFSVTLKA
+90 ISVASDSFSVTLKA

-114 SATDGVIFSTAE
+114 SATDGVIYGTEE

-135 TSVTVNNEAAGSST
+135 TSVTVKNEAAGSNT
-149 GNNSSAGTTGG
+149 GN
-160 NSAGTGSNNNTGS
+160 NNNTGS

-240 AVGANVVKIV
+240 AVGANVVQIV

-261 KITVTRQAAGNAGTT
+261 KITVTRQAAGTT
-276 GCETTTTGGENGDSE
+276 GSETTTTGGENGDDGNVDS
-291 NGDAE
+291 E
-296 TPEDTEEVPA
+296 TPEDTEEVDT
-306 TETPASQADVVIND
+306 TETPVSAADVVINN
-320 TTYHISDSFTEE
+320 TTYHIADNFTEE
-332 QIPADFTEATVQF
+332 QIPSDFTEATVNF
-345 RGTECRGLTFNKG
+345 RGAECRGLTFNKG
-358 TISLIYLETDNVDST
+358 TISLIYLETDNVDAT
-373 IGRFFI
+373 TGRFFI

-393 TSGESSYV
+393 TAGESSYA

-407 LDSVLPDSYVQ
+407 LDSVLPESYVQ
-418 VSLQMPESTVMTAY
+418 VSLQMPENTVMTAY
-432 QLPAAEGEEASDF
+432 QLPAEDGEEASDF
-445 YVFYAVN
+445 YIFYGVN

-488 ELQSEYD
+488 ALQSEYD
-495 ELSRKYKDAKSFSR
+495 ELSKKYKDAKSFSR
-509 NMIAVIIFVLAVAV
+509 NMIAVLIFVLAIAV
-523 VIGLN
+523 VIILN
-528 IIFFGR
+528 IVLFGR

-541 LIEDDNVELEDAEYD
+541 LLEDNDSENEESEYESD
-556 EDTDE
+556 E
-561 DLDEDEVEDTENDKK
+561 EDEFVEKSPEAPMKNAEN
-576 HFFGKFHG
+576 
-584 LRKKRNNADDFLMD
+584 
-598 EDEDFSENQI
+598 
-608 KKNSTQADI
+608 
-617 TIIGTQPEISQEKTI
+617 
-632 DLVLDEPS
+632 
-640 QEKTKKAEKI
+640 TKKASKAGQTARTNKAGKPKKAE
-650 ESERAKVKE
+650 E
-659 TKDAEDD
+659 TEEAQEFEEDED

-695 FPAPVKKTVTEQT
+695 IPSPSKKPVTEEM
-708 SEKKSSEENQKT
+708 SEKKSPIENEKMDVPQ
-720 QPEKNETSVK
+720 KNE
-730 KEKGLEVFDLN
+730 KGMEVFDLN

>member
-22 QMHAQAASGKTTIA
+22 QMHVQAASGKTTIA
-36 VSSGS
+36 VSASS
-41 INIGQTVTVTAK
+41 LNIGQTVTVTAK
-53 ALSASGDSAYANMVL
+53 ALGASGESAYANMVL
-68 TYDAGILEFV
+68 TYDASILEFV

-104 ISAGKASISL
+104 IAAGKASLSL

-126 ELDSMAGSS
+126 ELESMAGSS
-135 TSVTVNNEAAGSST
+135 TSVTVNNEASE
-149 GNNSSAGTTGG
+149 
-160 NSAGTGSNNNTGS
+160 
-173 NTNTAALSADN
+173 SADN

-240 AVGANVVKIV
+240 AVGANVVQIV

-261 KITVTRQAAGNAGTT
+261 KITVTRQAAGTT
-276 GCETTTTGGENGDSE
+276 GSETTATGGENGDDG
-291 NGDAE
+291 NGDSE
-296 TPEDTEEVPA
+296 TSEDTEEVDT
-306 TETPASQADVVIND
+306 TETQVSAADVVINN
-320 TTYHISDSFTEE
+320 TTYHIADNFTEE
-332 QIPADFTEATVQF
+332 QIPADFIEATVNF
-345 RGTECRGLTFNKG
+345 RGTECRGLTFDKG
-358 TISLIYLETDNVDST
+358 TISLIYLETDNVDAT
-373 IGRFFI
+373 TGRFFI

-393 TSGESSYV
+393 TAGESSYV

-407 LDSVLPDSYVQ
+407 LDSVLPESYVQ
-418 VSLQMPESTVMTAY
+418 VSLQMPENTVMTAY
-432 QLPAAEGEEASDF
+432 QLPVEDGEEASDF
-445 YVFYAVN
+445 YIFYGVN

-488 ELQSEYD
+488 ALQSEYD
-495 ELSRKYKDAKSFSR
+495 ELSKKYKDAKSFSR
-509 NMIAVIIFVLAVAV
+509 NMIAVLIFVLAIAV
-523 VIGLN
+523 VIILN
-528 IIFFGR
+528 IVLFGR

-541 LIEDDNVELEDAEYD
+541 LLDDDDSENEESEYESD
-556 EDTDE
+556 E
-561 DLDEDEVEDTENDKK
+561 EDEFVEKSPEAPMKNAEN
-576 HFFGKFHG
+576 
-584 LRKKRNNADDFLMD
+584 
-598 EDEDFSENQI
+598 
-608 KKNSTQADI
+608 
-617 TIIGTQPEISQEKTI
+617 
-632 DLVLDEPS
+632 
-640 QEKTKKAEKI
+640 TKKASKAGQT
-650 ESERAKVKE
+650 ERTNKAGKSKKAEE
-659 TKDAEDD
+659 TEEAQEFEEDED

-695 FPAPVKKTVTEQT
+695 IPSPSKKPVTEEM
-708 SEKKSSEENQKT
+708 SEKKSPIENEKMDVPQ
-720 QPEKNETSVK
+720 KNE
-730 KEKGLEVFDLN
+730 KGMEVFDLN

>member
-22 QMHAQAASGKTTIA
+22 QMHVQAASGKTTIA
-36 VSSGS
+36 VSASS
-41 INIGQTVTVTAK
+41 LNIGQTVTVTAK
-53 ALSASGDSAYANMVL
+53 ALGASGESAYANMVL
-68 TYDAGILEFV
+68 TYDASILEFV

-104 ISAGKASISL
+104 IAAGKASLSL

-126 ELDSMAGSS
+126 ELESMAGSS
-135 TSVTVNNEAAGSST
+135 TSVTVNNEASE
-149 GNNSSAGTTGG
+149 
-160 NSAGTGSNNNTGS
+160 
-173 NTNTAALSADN
+173 SADN

-240 AVGANVVKIV
+240 AVGANVVQIV

-261 KITVTRQAAGNAGTT
+261 KITVTRQAAGTT
-276 GCETTTTGGENGDSE
+276 GSETTATGGENGDDG
-291 NGDAE
+291 NGDSE
-296 TPEDTEEVPA
+296 TPEDTEEVDT
-306 TETPASQADVVIND
+306 TETQVSAADVVINN
-320 TTYHISDSFTEE
+320 TTYHIADNFTEE
-332 QIPADFTEATVQF
+332 QIPADFIEATVNF
-345 RGTECRGLTFNKG
+345 RGTECRGLTFDKG
-358 TISLIYLETDNVDST
+358 TISLIYLETDNVDET
-373 IGRFFI
+373 TGRFFI

-393 TSGESSYV
+393 TAGESSYV

-407 LDSVLPDSYVQ
+407 LDSVLPESYVQ
-418 VSLQMPESTVMTAY
+418 VSLQMPENTVMTAY
-432 QLPAAEGEEASDF
+432 QLPVEDGEEASDF
-445 YVFYAVN
+445 YIFYGVN

-488 ELQSEYD
+488 ALQSEYD
-495 ELSRKYKDAKSFSR
+495 ELSKKYKDAKSFSR
-509 NMIAVIIFVLAVAV
+509 NMIAVLIFVLAIAV
-523 VIGLN
+523 VIILN
-528 IIFFGR
+528 IVLFGR
-534 KKKGKDE
+534 KKKGKGELLDDDDSENEESEYESDE
-541 LIEDDNVELEDAEYD
+541 
-556 EDTDE
+556 
-561 DLDEDEVEDTENDKK
+561 EDEFVEKSPEAPMKNAEN
-576 HFFGKFHG
+576 
-584 LRKKRNNADDFLMD
+584 
-598 EDEDFSENQI
+598 
-608 KKNSTQADI
+608 
-617 TIIGTQPEISQEKTI
+617 
-632 DLVLDEPS
+632 
-640 QEKTKKAEKI
+640 TKKASKAGQTARTNKAGKPKKAE
-650 ESERAKVKE
+650 E
-659 TKDAEDD
+659 TEEAQEFEEDED

-695 FPAPVKKTVTEQT
+695 IPSPSKKPVTEEM
-708 SEKKSSEENQKT
+708 SEKKSPIENEKMDVPQ
-720 QPEKNETSVK
+720 KNE
-730 KEKGLEVFDLN
+730 KGMEVFDLN

>member
-22 QMHAQAASGKTTIA
+22 QMHAKAASGKTTIA
-36 VSSGS
+36 VSAGS
-41 INIGQTVTVTAK
+41 LNIGQTVTVTAK

-78 SCTATYGGGGGS
+78 SCNATYGGGGGS
-90 ISVANDSFSVTLKA
+90 ISVASDSFSVTLKA

-114 SATDGVIFSTAE
+114 SATDGVIYGTEE

-135 TSVTVNNEAAGSST
+135 TSVTVKNEAAGSN
-149 GNNSSAGTTGG
+149 GNAGNGSS
-160 NSAGTGSNNNTGS
+160 SGTGSNNNTGS
-173 NTNTAALSADN
+173 NTAALSADN

-221 ATPVNEKATIES
+221 ATPVNEKATVES

-261 KITVTRQAAGNAGTT
+261 KITVTRQAAGTT
-276 GCETTTTGGENGDSE
+276 GSETTTTGGENGDSG

-306 TETPASQADVVIND
+306 TEAPASQAEVVIND
-320 TTYHISDSFTEE
+320 TAYHISDSFTEE
-332 QIPADFTEATVQF
+332 QIPADFTEAAVQF
-345 RGTECRGLTFNKG
+345 RGTECRGLSFNKG
-358 TISLIYLETDNVDST
+358 MISLIYLETDNVDST

-379 YDETRDVVY
+379 YDETRDVIY

-393 TSGESSYV
+393 TAGESSYV

-488 ELQSEYD
+488 ALQSEYD
-495 ELSRKYKDAKSFSR
+495 ELSKKYKDAKSFSR
-509 NMIAVIIFVLAVAV
+509 NMIAVLIFVLAIAV
-523 VIGLN
+523 VVILN
-528 IIFFGR
+528 IMLFGR

-541 LIEDDNVELEDAEYD
+541 LSEDDNPELDEPED
-556 EDTDE
+556 EDDE
-561 DLDEDEVEDTENDKK
+561 ANEETETEKK
-576 HFFGKFHG
+576 PLLGKFHG
-584 LRKKRNNADDFLMD
+584 FRKKEKN
-598 EDEDFSENQI
+598 EDE
-608 KKNSTQADI
+608 
-617 TIIGTQPEISQEKTI
+617 
-632 DLVLDEPS
+632 
-640 QEKTKKAEKI
+640 
-650 ESERAKVKE
+650 
-659 TKDAEDD
+659 D
-666 DYFDDEEEYIEEEH
+666 DYFDDEEEYIEEDH

-695 FPAPVKKTVTEQT
+695 IPSTSEKSVTEEK
-708 SEKKSSEENQKT
+708 SEKKSSTENEKMDVPQ
-720 QPEKNETSVK
+720 KNETSVK
-730 KEKGLEVFDLN
+730 NEKGMEVFDLN

>member
-22 QMHAQAASGKTTIA
+22 QMHAKAASGKTTIA
-36 VSSGS
+36 VSAGS
-41 INIGQTVTVTAK
+41 LNIGQTVTVTAK

-78 SCTATYGGGGGS
+78 SCNATYGGGGGS
-90 ISVANDSFSVTLKA
+90 ISVASDSFSVTLKA

-114 SATDGVIFSTAE
+114 SATDGVIYGTEE

-135 TSVTVNNEAAGSST
+135 TSVTVKNEAAGSN
-149 GNNSSAGTTGG
+149 GNAGNGSS
-160 NSAGTGSNNNTGS
+160 SGTGSNNNTGS
-173 NTNTAALSADN
+173 NTAALSADN

-240 AVGANVVKIV
+240 AVGANVVQIV

-261 KITVTRQAAGNAGTT
+261 KITVTRQAAGTT
-276 GCETTTTGGENGDSE
+276 GSETTTTGSE
-291 NGDAE
+291 NGDDGNGDSE
-296 TPEDTEEVPA
+296 TPEDTEEVDT
-306 TETPASQADVVIND
+306 TETPVSAADVVINN
-320 TTYHISDSFTEE
+320 TTYHIADNFTEE
-332 QIPADFTEATVQF
+332 QIPADFTEATVNF
-345 RGTECRGLTFNKG
+345 RGTECRGLTFDKG
-358 TISLIYLETDNVDST
+358 TISLIYLETDNVDAT
-373 IGRFFI
+373 TGRFFI

-393 TSGESSYV
+393 TAGESSYV

-407 LDSVLPDSYVQ
+407 LDSVLPESYVQ
-418 VSLQMPESTVMTAY
+418 VSLQMPENTVMTAY
-432 QLPAAEGEEASDF
+432 QLPVEDGEEASDF
-445 YVFYAVN
+445 YIFYGVN

-488 ELQSEYD
+488 ALQSEYD
-495 ELSRKYKDAKSFSR
+495 ELSKKYKDAKSFSR
-509 NMIAVIIFVLAVAV
+509 NMIAVLIFVLAIAV
-523 VIGLN
+523 VIILN
-528 IIFFGR
+528 IVLFGR

-541 LIEDDNVELEDAEYD
+541 LLEDDDSENEESEYESD
-556 EDTDE
+556 E
-561 DLDEDEVEDTENDKK
+561 EDEFVEKSPEAPMKNAEN
-576 HFFGKFHG
+576 
-584 LRKKRNNADDFLMD
+584 
-598 EDEDFSENQI
+598 
-608 KKNSTQADI
+608 
-617 TIIGTQPEISQEKTI
+617 
-632 DLVLDEPS
+632 
-640 QEKTKKAEKI
+640 TKKASKAGQTARTNKAGKPKKAE
-650 ESERAKVKE
+650 E
-659 TKDAEDD
+659 TEEAQEFEEDED

-695 FPAPVKKTVTEQT
+695 IPSQSKKPVTEET
-708 SEKKSSEENQKT
+708 SEKESSTENVKMDEQ
-720 QPEKNETSVK
+720 QKNETSIK
-730 KEKGLEVFDLN
+730 NEKGLEVFDLN